1 MTDKKAL
8 FVKGYFRNKLLRKT
22 ITFIMLLLFNFN
34 IFAEV
39 VPDPASIGTRAT
51 KTASGIDQLDIA
63 APNKNGTSYNSLK
76 ELQVSEQGLILN
88 NNKDI
93 VANTKI
99 AGYVARNRNLDNS
112 IAANLIITEVTGKNR
127 TNINGTVEVAGK
139 KADLVMANRNGVYIN
154 GGNFLN
160 TDRVTLT
167 TGSLEMKNG
176 DLVAINVSQG
186 QIGIGEKGLNAL
198 NLTELELLGKTIDV
212 SGVIKASKETRLLVS
227 AGGQTYEYKTKEV
240 KSKGE
245 TYKGIAID
253 GKSVGSMYA
262 GKIDI
267 ISNDK
272 GAGVNTKG
280 NLVSVD
286 DIVITA
292 NGDITTAQVDSG
304 KDLKYKTT
312 QKVKMNGKTTVAKK
326 VKVKARE
333 TEINAKVVTG
343 YLEKALGKKSLDI
356 ESEKTNITA
365 KIEAQGK
372 IKINSNQIQNSGEI
386 FATEKINI
394 AGNKLNNN
402 NGEIRSNQKIEINAK
417 ETSNVKGYILSDGLT
432 KEDVKKE
439 ENKNTK
445 NIAEVKNKEKGISIT
460 GDLDNT
466 EGVIRGREVNLG
478 NVIGNNKGKIDS
490 LGALAFNGK
499 IIVNKGG
506 LITGNIQELNADKL
520 ENDGGKL
527 LSTGKISG
535 RVKEISNKNGEILG
549 TETVKLI
556 GDKLDNFSGLIKSN
570 GKIAL
575 DIKET
580 SNIKGY
586 ILSDGL
592 TKEDIKKEE
601 NKKNESNKNTEND
614 EIKEKGISITGDLD
628 NTEGIIRGREIS
640 LGNVTGNNKGKID
653 SLGALSFNGK
663 IIVNKGGLIK
673 GNIQELNT
681 DKLENDEGKLVS
693 TEKIS
698 GRVKEISNKNGE
710 ILGTEIVK
718 LIGDKL
724 DNFSGLIKSNGKIAL
739 DIKETSNVKGYIL
752 SDGLT
757 KEDVKKEENKKIES
771 NKNTENDETKEKGIS
786 ITGEL
791 DNTEGVIRGRKV
803 SLGNVIGNNK
813 GKIDSLGALSFNGKI
828 IVNKGG
834 LITGNIQKLNIDKL
848 INDGGK
854 LLSTGKISGRVKEIS
869 NKNGEILGTET
880 VKLIGDK
887 LDNFSGLI
895 KSNGKIALDIK
906 ETSNIK
912 GYILSDGLTKEDI
925 KKEENKNQK
934 DIEDDKNKEKGIN
947 ITGDLDNTEGVIRG
961 REVNLGNVIGNN
973 KGKIDS
979 LGALAFNGKI
989 IVNKGGLI
997 TGNIQELNADKLE
1010 NDGGKLLST
1019 GKISGR
1025 VKEIS
1030 NKNGEILGTETVK
1043 LIGDKLDNLSGV
1055 IRSYGKIKLDEKDI
1069 SNVEGYILSDG
1080 ITKEQAQN
1088 WKVEEKF
1095 KEDKNKK
1102 DVNEKR
1108 EQTTGTL
1115 LNIGK
1120 LDNTKG
1126 IIASLSQTTVN
1137 VEKIANNDGKIVSRG
1152 AVELTT
1158 ANEYEYRGLVEGD
1171 YSTTL
1176 NAKKIIINSNI
1187 DRKNTLNLI
1196 SKEKIALGQSIRARI
1211 LSIDTQADL
1220 RNAKDISA
1228 TNLLSITAKNIEN
1241 SGNIYSDGNTYL
1253 EAKNGDLINKDGG
1266 SIKADKQVYIKVENG
1281 RVVNGTAKY
1290 LDGVYRREDGV
1301 LVDNRQIKEEK
1312 PSIIAGKTE
1321 TIINA
1326 KDLINTSQIGKT
1338 GQGIT
1343 YIKLTGNAVNASIG
1357 NNIAKIEG
1365 QKVSVEGDK
1374 GVTNTGAI
1382 ISGTEITRVIA
1393 EKGKILNES
1402 SIVSGSTENIRNI
1415 GKIEGNGIVYLEGKE
1430 IENIAGNIGGAGGTI
1445 LKSTEGNIE
1454 DKTITLV
1461 DNRKGVTETY
1471 TEMREVKPERKWW
1484 RRRKEDEKPEP
1495 KKYVQVQV
1503 YKYWDTVNKTK
1514 TVSGVIG
1521 NGKDTILDSAKDLV
1535 LESSD
1540 IRAKDN
1546 IVLNAKNNLLML
1558 STVDTE
1564 YKFKTETTSKRKW
1577 GRKKTTTKTWI
1588 EDNVYANPVEL
1599 TSGGYILINYRGK
1612 GKPADNK
1619 GVFAQG
1625 VNFNAKK
1632 GIIAQSD
1639 GNIYIQGVKDKLNS
1653 IYDSHT
1659 TKSFIGIKYKR
1670 TSDYISDNREK
1681 YKHSQLYGEAG
1692 VTLDSQGRL
1701 RVEGV
1706 DIQTIGPVYLKGVQ
1720 GVEILS
1726 GNEVSSKYEV
1736 HTSKSLKIGSDK
1748 SGLFKGLK
1756 IEQDK
1761 NTKEMDT
1768 IKSVGSIINSKG
1780 STVTIEGDSVV
1791 SVGSKI
1797 GAADDIKLIGKNGV
1811 IIKDGENFAKI
1822 REQNEKMRAGMFT
1835 SLSLKNLSAGI
1846 GVEGTYNKSNEGKT
1860 IVTPEKNILV
1870 TNKNIY
1876 ITSSEGNVLLQGDFG
1891 AKENIGITAE
1901 KGKIYIKDSKSEIL
1915 TDSKSVNA
1923 RMALA
1928 LGINLGGFK
1937 DTLKSYKNQ
1946 LKAIKEIPNLGRLIS
1961 FTRDMAKGKS
1971 LLESLEGKENTI
1983 NAMNNLFAGPS
1994 SGGVSAGLDLTGSI
2008 NAAKSTG
2015 KYLQNI
2021 TTNIRAGKDITF
2033 KSKEFETEGSFIRAE
2048 NDLSIDASK
2057 ILIQASADKYATN
2070 SKNMGANFGV
2080 TLMGAEGVSG
2090 GLNYGQMN
2098 SKGTLYNNAQ
2108 IQAGNKLIVKADNMT
2123 IRGGRLEGKHTDVDV
2138 KKNLLIESLQDSEE
2152 MKQVGTNVGYS
2163 LKYGKDKDGKP
2174 DNRNNGNLGL
2184 SYGERK
2190 KLWVKEQSGIIG
2202 RESVKVKVGG
2212 KLSLIGSIIAN
2223 VDDKGNDKGNLT
2235 LSYGKLEVKDLD
2247 SYDKQ
2252 INVNGSVELNQR
2264 SKDNNKELVLKENK
2278 EKDKKDNDNS
2288 DNSNNNLKKS
2298 KNSND
2303 NKGEDVE
2310 ERDNKVDETYGIGIE
2325 GSDKRKITRATIG
2338 KGVINGKEE
2347 VEGVNRD
2354 IGKSDEI
2361 TKDINVKK
2369 VEIEYKSER
2378 NSWGD
2383 FGKIMASDAGVIG
2396 NFLDD
2401 FNEKA
2406 LGKSRPDYEIKFRN
2420 KVYES
2425 ILRLERKLQTV
2436 ADFTSLIPTEQY
2448 HGGIFEQLVRRKD
2461 QVKLIGI
2468 KIKMNEDGTPDIK
2481 LARKKKL
2488 SEIEPDDEGKVYI
2501 FGNGIRETE
2510 EGAVRNAILKSM
2522 SPENLERY
2530 KSGKTVEIA
2539 LIYNPTRGLVA
2550 DGLECVAGKLCDGSK
2565 SSLKIT
2571 TNVSKET
2578 ATILATRDRNVTYI
2592 YNMYSQG
2599 NIVGLGAFNWLQD
2612 NGIKLG
2618 YGNKNK
2624 FLVGMFGSPIMR
2636 DLIAGFGEPLN
2647 FTFRGS
2653 AINFPDFIG
2662 NDDKMYGVFGETKLI
2677 NYTDLGKT
2685 NIGKENN
2692 SLIEKIKR
2700 GPIAKALGRKQEM
2713 PGLFVS
2719 RLFIA
2724 DKDDNDFKYSYDI
2737 TVDDIRRIKANYINA
2752 KYQNE
2757 VFEDNDLINT
2767 IRYPHGVYTHIDPEK
2782 AEEKYNLAVMYRKA
2796 SPVEKKVI
2804 EERMKAINKEVHD
2817 YRLRLAIE
2825 GPPILINS
2833 PYLIKTVEDYRKD
2846 ELRKEYGYGNYQD
2859 KGLPKN
2865 GKMNNSPQPYT
2876 RKETPAIADINEYLN
2891 NLRKGVGL

>member
-139 KADLVMANRNGVYIN
+139 KADLVMANRNGVYVN

-280 NLVSVD
+280 DLVSVD

-372 IKINSNQIQNSGEI
+372 IKINANQIQNSGEI

-402 NGEIRSNQKIEINAK
+402 NGEIRSNQKIEINVK

-439 ENKNTK
+439 ENKNTE

-466 EGVIRGREVNLG
+466 EGVIRGREISLG
-478 NVIGNNKGKIDS
+478 NVTGNNKGKIDS
-490 LGALAFNGK
+490 LGALSFNGK

-506 LITGNIQELNADKL
+506 LIKGNIQELNADKL

-527 LSTGKISG
+527 LSTGKIRGRVKEISNKNGEILGVQTVTLVGDKLDNFSGLIKSNGKIALDIKETSNVKGYILSDGLTKEDIKKEENKKIESNKNTENDEIKEKGISITGDLDNTEGVIRGREVNLGNITGNNKGKIDSLGALSFNGKIIVNKGGLIKGNIQELNADKLENDEGKLVSTGKISG

-580 SNIKGY
+580 SN
-586 ILSDGL
+586 
-592 TKEDIKKEE
+592 
-601 NKKNESNKNTEND
+601 
-614 EIKEKGISITGDLD
+614 
-628 NTEGIIRGREIS
+628 
-640 LGNVTGNNKGKID
+640 
-653 SLGALSFNGK
+653 
-663 IIVNKGGLIK
+663 
-673 GNIQELNT
+673 
-681 DKLENDEGKLVS
+681 
-693 TEKIS
+693 
-698 GRVKEISNKNGE
+698 
-710 ILGTEIVK
+710 
-718 LIGDKL
+718 
-724 DNFSGLIKSNGKIAL
+724 
-739 DIKETSNVKGYIL
+739 VKGYIL

-757 KEDVKKEENKKIES
+757 KEDVKKEENKNQKDVEDD
-771 NKNTENDETKEKGIS
+771 KNKEKGIS

-854 LLSTGKISGRVKEIS
+854 LVSTEKISGTVKEIS
-869 NKNGEILGTET
+869 NKNGEILGVQT
-880 VKLIGDK
+880 VTLVGDK
-887 LDNFSGLI
+887 LN
-895 KSNGKIALDIK
+895 
-906 ETSNIK
+906 
-912 GYILSDGLTKEDI
+912 
-925 KKEENKNQK
+925 
-934 DIEDDKNKEKGIN
+934 
-947 ITGDLDNTEGVIRG
+947 
-961 REVNLGNVIGNN
+961 
-973 KGKIDS
+973 
-979 LGALAFNGKI
+979 
-989 IVNKGGLI
+989 
-997 TGNIQELNADKLE
+997 
-1010 NDGGKLLST
+1010 
-1019 GKISGR
+1019 
-1025 VKEIS
+1025 
-1030 NKNGEILGTETVK
+1030 
-1043 LIGDKLDNLSGV
+1043 NLSGV
-1055 IRSYGKIKLDEKDI
+1055 IRSYGKVKLNEKDV

-1080 ITKEQAQN
+1080 ITKEQAKN
-1088 WKVEEKF
+1088 WKVEEKVTEES
-1095 KEDKNKK
+1095 KENKK
-1102 DVNEKR
+1102 DIKEKQEKK

-1115 LNIGK
+1115 LNLGR

-1137 VEKIANNDGKIVSRG
+1137 TEKITNEDGKIVSRG

-1158 ANEYEYRGLVEGD
+1158 PNEYEYRGLVEGD

-1211 LSIDTQADL
+1211 LSIAIQTDL

-1241 SGNIYSDGNTYL
+1241 SGNIYSDGNIYL

-1266 SIKADKQVYIKVENG
+1266 SIKADKQVYIEVKNG

-1301 LVDNRQIKEEK
+1301 LVDNRQISKEK

-1321 TIINA
+1321 TIIKA

-1374 GVTNTGAI
+1374 GVINTGAI

-1484 RRRKEDEKPEP
+1484 RRRKENEKPEP

-1521 NGKDTILDSAKDLV
+1521 NGKDTILDSAKDLI

-1540 IRAKDN
+1540 IRAKDD

-1564 YKFKTETTSKRKW
+1564 YKFRTETTSKRKW

-1670 TSDYISDNREK
+1670 TSDYVSDNSEK
-1681 YKHSQLYGEAG
+1681 YKHSQLYGDAG
-1692 VTLDSQGRL
+1692 VTLDSQGKL
-1701 RVEGV
+1701 RIQGV
-1706 DIQTIGPVYLKGVQ
+1706 DIQTIGPVYLKGVK

-1860 IVTPEKNILV
+1860 IVTPEKNTLV

-1915 TDSKSVNA
+1915 TDSKNINA

-2008 NAAKSTG
+2008 NATKSTG

-2021 TTNIRAGKDITF
+2021 TTNIRAGKDIAF

-2080 TLMGAEGVSG
+2080 TLMGIEGVSG

-2163 LKYGKDKDGKP
+2163 LKYGKDKDGNP

-2202 RESVKVKVGG
+2202 RESIKVKVGG

-2298 KNSND
+2298 KNSDD

-2425 ILRLERKLQTV
+2425 ILNFERKLQT
-2436 ADFTSLIPTEQY
+2436 ASDLTSLLPTEQY

-2488 SEIEPDDEGKVYI
+2488 SEIKPDDEGKVYI

-2565 SSLKIT
+2565 SSLKIN

-2599 NIVGLGAFNWLQD
+2599 NIVGLGAFYWLQD

-2618 YGNKNK
+2618 YKDKNK

-2662 NDDKMYGVFGETKLI
+2662 NDDKWLGIIGETRLVGYK
-2677 NYTDLGKT
+2677 N
-2685 NIGKENN
+2685 
-2692 SLIEKIKR
+2692 IEKVKEKSWKDSVGNLFFVKSFLREQRMAGTPLAILNEEDKNDTDYGHSYEIEKEDIKNIKKNYLKSLKEDTKFND
-2700 GPIAKALGRKQEM
+2700 GIL
-2713 PGLFVS
+2713 
-2719 RLFIA
+2719 
-2724 DKDDNDFKYSYDI
+2724 KDIIGYSHGTYSY
-2737 TVDDIRRIKANYINA
+2737 
-2752 KYQNE
+2752 
-2757 VFEDNDLINT
+2757 
-2767 IRYPHGVYTHIDPEK
+2767 IDPEK
-2782 AEEKYNLAVMYRKA
+2782 GEELNNLINRYKDAG
-2796 SPVEKKVI
+2796 SEGKVI
-2804 EERMKAINKEVHD
+2804 IERKMDKIYKDIHD

-2825 GPPILINS
+2825 GPPILVNS
-2833 PYLIKTVEDYRKD
+2833 PFLIKAVEDYRKE
-2846 ELRKEYGYGNYQD
+2846 ELKKEYGYGNYQD

-2865 GKMNNSPQPYT
+2865 GKMNNSPKPYK
-2876 RKETPAIADINEYLN
+2876 RKETPIITDINEYLN

>member
-139 KADLVMANRNGVYIN
+139 KADLVMANRNGVYVN

-176 DLVAINVSQG
+176 DLVTINVSQG

-280 NLVSVD
+280 DLVSVD

-439 ENKNTK
+439 ENKNQK
-445 NIAEVKNKEKGISIT
+445 DVEDDKNKEKGISIT

-506 LITGNIQELNADKL
+506 LITGNIQELN
-520 ENDGGKL
+520 
-527 LSTGKISG
+527 
-535 RVKEISNKNGEILG
+535 
-549 TETVKLI
+549 
-556 GDKLDNFSGLIKSN
+556 
-570 GKIAL
+570 
-575 DIKET
+575 
-580 SNIKGY
+580 
-586 ILSDGL
+586 
-592 TKEDIKKEE
+592 
-601 NKKNESNKNTEND
+601 
-614 EIKEKGISITGDLD
+614 
-628 NTEGIIRGREIS
+628 
-640 LGNVTGNNKGKID
+640 
-653 SLGALSFNGK
+653 
-663 IIVNKGGLIK
+663 
-673 GNIQELNT
+673 T
-681 DKLENDEGKLVS
+681 DKLE
-693 TEKIS
+693 
-698 GRVKEISNKNGE
+698 
-710 ILGTEIVK
+710 
-718 LIGDKL
+718 
-724 DNFSGLIKSNGKIAL
+724 
-739 DIKETSNVKGYIL
+739 
-752 SDGLT
+752 
-757 KEDVKKEENKKIES
+757 
-771 NKNTENDETKEKGIS
+771 
-786 ITGEL
+786 
-791 DNTEGVIRGRKV
+791 
-803 SLGNVIGNNK
+803 
-813 GKIDSLGALSFNGKI
+813 
-828 IVNKGG
+828 
-834 LITGNIQKLNIDKL
+834 
-848 INDGGK
+848 NDGGK

-979 LGALAFNGKI
+979 LGALSFNGKI

-997 TGNIQELNADKLE
+997 TGNIQKLNIDKLI
-1010 NDGGKLLST
+1010 NDGGKLVST
-1019 GKISGR
+1019 EKISGR

-1043 LIGDKLDNLSGV
+1043 LIGDKLDNFSGLIKSNGKIALDVKETSNIKGYILSDGLTKEDIKKEENKNQKDIEDDKNKEKGINITGDLDNTEGVIRGRKVSLGNVTGNNKGKIDSLGALSFNGKIIVNKGGLITGNIQKLNIDKLINDGGKLVSTEKISGTVKEISNKNGEILGVQTVTLVGDKLNNLSGV
-1055 IRSYGKIKLDEKDI
+1055 IRSYGKVKLNEKDV

-1080 ITKEQAQN
+1080 ITKEQAKN
-1088 WKVEEKF
+1088 WKVEEKVTEES
-1095 KEDKNKK
+1095 KENKK
-1102 DVNEKR
+1102 DIKEKQEKK

-1115 LNIGK
+1115 LNLGR

-1137 VEKIANNDGKIVSRG
+1137 TEKITNEDGKIVSRG

-1158 ANEYEYRGLVEGD
+1158 PNEYEYRGLVEGD

-1211 LSIDTQADL
+1211 LSIAIQTDL

-1241 SGNIYSDGNTYL
+1241 SGNIYSDGNIYL

-1266 SIKADKQVYIKVENG
+1266 SIKADKQVYIEVKNG

-1471 TEMREVKPERKWW
+1471 TEMREVKPEKKWW
-1484 RRRKEDEKPEP
+1484 RRRKENEKPEP

-1514 TVSGVIG
+1514 TVSGIIG
-1521 NGKDTILDSAKDLV
+1521 NGKDTILDSAKDLI

-1540 IRAKDN
+1540 IRAKDD
-1546 IVLNAKNNLLML
+1546 IVLNAKNYLLML

-1564 YKFKTETTSKRKW
+1564 YKFRTETTSKRKW

-1670 TSDYISDNREK
+1670 TSDYVSDNSEK
-1681 YKHSQLYGEAG
+1681 YKHSQLYGDAG
-1692 VTLDSQGRL
+1692 VTLDSQGKL
-1701 RVEGV
+1701 RIQGV
-1706 DIQTIGPVYLKGVQ
+1706 DIQTIGPVYLKGVK

-1876 ITSSEGNVLLQGDFG
+1876 IRSSEGNVLLQGDFG

-1915 TDSKSVNA
+1915 TDSKNINA

-1946 LKAIKEIPNLGRLIS
+1946 LKALKEIPNLGRVIS

-2021 TTNIRAGKDITF
+2021 TTNIRAGKDIAF

-2080 TLMGAEGVSG
+2080 TLMGIEGVSG

-2163 LKYGKDKDGKP
+2163 LKYGKDKDGNP

-2347 VEGVNRD
+2347 VVGVNRD

-2401 FNEKA
+2401 FNEKI
-2406 LGKSRPDYEIKFRN
+2406 LKNPKEDYEIKFRN

-2488 SEIEPDDEGKVYI
+2488 SEIKPDDEGKVYI

-2539 LIYNPTRGLVA
+2539 LIYNPTRGFVA

-2618 YGNKNK
+2618 YKDKNK
-2624 FLVGMFGSPIMR
+2624 FLVGMFGSPIAR
-2636 DLIAGFGEPLN
+2636 NLIVGFEDNLS

-2653 AINFPDFIG
+2653 AINFRDFIG
-2662 NDDKMYGVFGETKLI
+2662 NDDKIFGIFGESTLI
-2677 NYTDLGKT
+2677 NPENINRVKEHLWTDKLGNFFGTKAILRRET
-2685 NIGKENN
+2685 IG
-2692 SLIEKIKR
+2692 
-2700 GPIAKALGRKQEM
+2700 
-2713 PGLFVS
+2713 GLYLPEV
-2719 RLFIA
+2719 LVNKNK
-2724 DKDDNDFKYSYDI
+2724 DKDEYRYSMVVGNKEIEGIQQNYSKILNLNEILSKKGIEMVISDSHGTYTFNSPVIAENINNLLTDYRRAI
-2737 TVDDIRRIKANYINA
+2737 T
-2752 KYQNE
+2752 
-2757 VFEDNDLINT
+2757 
-2767 IRYPHGVYTHIDPEK
+2767 PE
-2782 AEEKYNLAVMYRKA
+2782 EREKYKNEIISLYTKDQQNKVNLAMY
-2796 SPVEKKVI
+2796 
-2804 EERMKAINKEVHD
+2804 
-2817 YRLRLAIE
+2817 
-2825 GPPILINS
+2825 GPPIFTDS
-2833 PYLIKTVEDYRKD
+2833 PFLLKAVEDYKKD

-2859 KGLPKN
+2859 KNLPKN
-2865 GKMNNSPQPYT
+2865 KEININPQPYT
-2876 RKETPAIADINEYLN
+2876 RKEAQPTLGIKEYLKG
-2891 NLRKGVGL
+2891 LREGVGL

>member
-139 KADLVMANRNGVYIN
+139 KADLVMANRNGVYVN

-280 NLVSVD
+280 DLVSVD

-439 ENKNTK
+439 ENKNQK
-445 NIAEVKNKEKGISIT
+445 DVEDDKNKEKGISIT

-506 LITGNIQELNADKL
+506 LITGNIQELNTDKL

-535 RVKEISNKNGEILG
+535 RVKEISNKNGGILG

-592 TKEDIKKEE
+592 TKEDVKKEE
-601 NKKNESNKNTEND
+601 NKNQKDVEDDKN
-614 EIKEKGISITGDLD
+614 KEKGISITGDLD
-628 NTEGIIRGREIS
+628 NTEGVIRGRE
-640 LGNVTGNNKGKID
+640 
-653 SLGALSFNGK
+653 
-663 IIVNKGGLIK
+663 VN
-673 GNIQELNT
+673 
-681 DKLENDEGKLVS
+681 
-693 TEKIS
+693 
-698 GRVKEISNKNGE
+698 
-710 ILGTEIVK
+710 
-718 LIGDKL
+718 
-724 DNFSGLIKSNGKIAL
+724 
-739 DIKETSNVKGYIL
+739 
-752 SDGLT
+752 
-757 KEDVKKEENKKIES
+757 
-771 NKNTENDETKEKGIS
+771 
-786 ITGEL
+786 
-791 DNTEGVIRGRKV
+791 
-803 SLGNVIGNNK
+803 LGNVIGNNK

-854 LLSTGKISGRVKEIS
+854 LVSTEKISGTVKEIS
-869 NKNGEILGTET
+869 NKNGEILGVQT
-880 VKLIGDK
+880 VTLVGDK
-887 LDNFSGLI
+887 LN
-895 KSNGKIALDIK
+895 
-906 ETSNIK
+906 
-912 GYILSDGLTKEDI
+912 
-925 KKEENKNQK
+925 
-934 DIEDDKNKEKGIN
+934 
-947 ITGDLDNTEGVIRG
+947 
-961 REVNLGNVIGNN
+961 
-973 KGKIDS
+973 
-979 LGALAFNGKI
+979 
-989 IVNKGGLI
+989 
-997 TGNIQELNADKLE
+997 
-1010 NDGGKLLST
+1010 
-1019 GKISGR
+1019 
-1025 VKEIS
+1025 
-1030 NKNGEILGTETVK
+1030 
-1043 LIGDKLDNLSGV
+1043 NLSGV
-1055 IRSYGKIKLDEKDI
+1055 IRSYGKVKLNEKDV

-1108 EQTTGTL
+1108 EQTIGTL

-1126 IIASLSQTTVN
+1126 TIASLSQTTVN

-1211 LSIDTQADL
+1211 LSIATQADL
-1220 RNAKDISA
+1220 RNEKDISA

-1266 SIKADKQVYIKVENG
+1266 SIKADKQVYIEVKNG
-1281 RVVNGTAKY
+1281 KVVNGTEKY
-1290 LDGVYRREDGV
+1290 LSGAYRREDGV

-1484 RRRKEDEKPEP
+1484 RRRKENEKPEP

-1514 TVSGVIG
+1514 TVSGIIG
-1521 NGKDTILDSAKDLV
+1521 NGKDTILDSAKDLI

-1540 IRAKDN
+1540 IRAKDD
-1546 IVLNAKNNLLML
+1546 IVLNAKNYLLML

-1564 YKFKTETTSKRKW
+1564 YKFRTETTSKRKW

-1670 TSDYISDNREK
+1670 TSDYVSDNSEK
-1681 YKHSQLYGEAG
+1681 YKHSQLYGDAG
-1692 VTLDSQGRL
+1692 VTLDSQGKL
-1701 RVEGV
+1701 RIQGV
-1706 DIQTIGPVYLKGVQ
+1706 DIQTIGPVYLKGVK

-1876 ITSSEGNVLLQGDFG
+1876 IRSSEGNVLLQGDFG

-1915 TDSKSVNA
+1915 TDSKNINA

-1928 LGINLGGFK
+1928 LGINLSGFK

-1946 LKAIKEIPNLGRLIS
+1946 LKAIKEIPNLGRVIS

-1971 LLESLEGKENTI
+1971 LLESLEGKEKTI

-2021 TTNIRAGKDITF
+2021 TTNIRAGKDIAF

-2070 SKNMGANFGV
+2070 SKNMGANFGF
-2080 TLMGAEGVSG
+2080 TLMGIEGVSG

-2163 LKYGKDKDGKP
+2163 LKYGKDKDGNP

-2298 KNSND
+2298 KNSDD

-2310 ERDNKVDETYGIGIE
+2310 ERDNKVDETYGIGIK

-2347 VEGVNRD
+2347 VVGINRD

-2401 FNEKA
+2401 FNEKI
-2406 LGKSRPDYEIKFRN
+2406 LKNPKEDYEIKFRN

-2488 SEIEPDDEGKVYI
+2488 SEIKPDDEGKVYI

-2539 LIYNPTRGLVA
+2539 LIYNPTRGFVA

-2618 YGNKNK
+2618 YKDKNK
-2624 FLVGMFGSPIMR
+2624 FLVGMFGSPIAR
-2636 DLIAGFGEPLN
+2636 NLIVGFEDNLS

-2653 AINFPDFIG
+2653 AINFRDFIG
-2662 NDDKMYGVFGETKLI
+2662 NDDKIFGIFGESTLI
-2677 NYTDLGKT
+2677 NPENINRVKEHLWTDKLGNFFGTKAILRRET
-2685 NIGKENN
+2685 IG
-2692 SLIEKIKR
+2692 
-2700 GPIAKALGRKQEM
+2700 
-2713 PGLFVS
+2713 GLYLPEV
-2719 RLFIA
+2719 LVNKNK
-2724 DKDDNDFKYSYDI
+2724 DKDEYRYSMVVGNKEIEGIQQNYSKILNLNEILSKKGIEMVISDSHGTYTFNSPVIAENINNLLTDYRRAI
-2737 TVDDIRRIKANYINA
+2737 T
-2752 KYQNE
+2752 
-2757 VFEDNDLINT
+2757 
-2767 IRYPHGVYTHIDPEK
+2767 PE
-2782 AEEKYNLAVMYRKA
+2782 EREKYKNEIISLYTKDQQNKVNLAMY
-2796 SPVEKKVI
+2796 
-2804 EERMKAINKEVHD
+2804 
-2817 YRLRLAIE
+2817 
-2825 GPPILINS
+2825 GPPIFTDS
-2833 PYLIKTVEDYRKD
+2833 PFLLKAVEDYKKD

-2859 KGLPKN
+2859 KNLPKN
-2865 GKMNNSPQPYT
+2865 KEININPQPYT
-2876 RKETPAIADINEYLN
+2876 RKEAQPTLGIEEYLKG
-2891 NLRKGVGL
+2891 LREGVGL

>member
-139 KADLVMANRNGVYIN
+139 KADLVMANRNGVYVN

-280 NLVSVD
+280 DLVSVD

-439 ENKNTK
+439 ENKNQK
-445 NIAEVKNKEKGISIT
+445 DVEDDKNKEKGISIT

-506 LITGNIQELNADKL
+506 LITGNIQELN
-520 ENDGGKL
+520 
-527 LSTGKISG
+527 
-535 RVKEISNKNGEILG
+535 
-549 TETVKLI
+549 
-556 GDKLDNFSGLIKSN
+556 
-570 GKIAL
+570 
-575 DIKET
+575 
-580 SNIKGY
+580 
-586 ILSDGL
+586 
-592 TKEDIKKEE
+592 
-601 NKKNESNKNTEND
+601 
-614 EIKEKGISITGDLD
+614 
-628 NTEGIIRGREIS
+628 
-640 LGNVTGNNKGKID
+640 
-653 SLGALSFNGK
+653 
-663 IIVNKGGLIK
+663 
-673 GNIQELNT
+673 T
-681 DKLENDEGKLVS
+681 DKLE
-693 TEKIS
+693 
-698 GRVKEISNKNGE
+698 
-710 ILGTEIVK
+710 
-718 LIGDKL
+718 
-724 DNFSGLIKSNGKIAL
+724 
-739 DIKETSNVKGYIL
+739 
-752 SDGLT
+752 
-757 KEDVKKEENKKIES
+757 
-771 NKNTENDETKEKGIS
+771 
-786 ITGEL
+786 
-791 DNTEGVIRGRKV
+791 
-803 SLGNVIGNNK
+803 
-813 GKIDSLGALSFNGKI
+813 
-828 IVNKGG
+828 
-834 LITGNIQKLNIDKL
+834 
-848 INDGGK
+848 NDGGK

-979 LGALAFNGKI
+979 LGALSFNGKI

-997 TGNIQELNADKLE
+997 TGNIQKLNIDKLI
-1010 NDGGKLLST
+1010 NDGGKLVST
-1019 GKISGR
+1019 EKISGT

-1030 NKNGEILGTETVK
+1030 NKNGEILGVQTVT
-1043 LIGDKLDNLSGV
+1043 LVGDKLNNLSGV
-1055 IRSYGKIKLDEKDI
+1055 IRSYGKVKLNEKDV

-1108 EQTTGTL
+1108 EQTIGTL

-1126 IIASLSQTTVN
+1126 TIASLSQTTVN

-1211 LSIDTQADL
+1211 LSIATQADL
-1220 RNAKDISA
+1220 RNEKDISA
-1228 TNLLSITAKNIEN
+1228 RNLLSITAENIEN

-1266 SIKADKQVYIKVENG
+1266 SIKADKQVYIEVKNG
-1281 RVVNGTAKY
+1281 KVVNGTEKY
-1290 LDGVYRREDGV
+1290 LSGAYRREDGV

-1461 DNRKGVTETY
+1461 DNRKDGS
-1471 TEMREVKPERKWW
+1471 
-1484 RRRKEDEKPEP
+1484 
-1495 KKYVQVQV
+1495 
-1503 YKYWDTVNKTK
+1503 WDIVNKTK

-1564 YKFKTETTSKRKW
+1564 YKFKTETTSKRRRFG
-1577 GRKKTTTKTWI
+1577 GRKTTTKTWI
-1588 EDNVYANPVEL
+1588 EDNIYANPVEL

-1681 YKHSQLYGEAG
+1681 YKHSQLYGDAG
-1692 VTLDSQGRL
+1692 VTLDSQGKL
-1701 RVEGV
+1701 RIQGV
-1706 DIQTIGPVYLKGVQ
+1706 DIQTIGPVYLKGVK

-1822 REQNEKMRAGMFT
+1822 REQNEKMRAGIFT

-1915 TDSKSVNA
+1915 TDSKNINA

-1946 LKAIKEIPNLGRLIS
+1946 LKALKEIPNLGRLIS

-2021 TTNIRAGKDITF
+2021 TTNIRAGKDIAF

-2057 ILIQASADKYATN
+2057 ILIQASADKYVTN
-2070 SKNMGANFGV
+2070 SKNMGANFGI
-2080 TLMGAEGVSG
+2080 TLMGIEGVSG

-2163 LKYGKDKDGKP
+2163 LKYGKDKDGNP

-2202 RESVKVKVGG
+2202 RESIKVKVGG

-2298 KNSND
+2298 KNSDD

-2401 FNEKA
+2401 FNEKI
-2406 LGKSRPDYEIKFRN
+2406 LKNPKEDYEIKFRN

-2425 ILRLERKLQTV
+2425 ILNFERKLQT
-2436 ADFTSLIPTEQY
+2436 ASDLTSLLPTEQY

-2488 SEIEPDDEGKVYI
+2488 SEIKPDDEGKVYI

-2530 KSGKTVEIA
+2530 KSGKTIEIA

-2550 DGLECVAGKLCDGSK
+2550 DGLESVAGKLFDGSK
-2565 SSLKIT
+2565 SSLKIN

-2599 NIVGLGAFNWLQD
+2599 NIIGHGAFNWLASK
-2612 NGIKLG
+2612 GIKLG
-2618 YGNKNK
+2618 YDKPEK
-2624 FLVGMFGSPIMR
+2624 FLVGMFGSPVKR
-2636 DLIAGFGEPLN
+2636 DVIAGFRGPLN

-2662 NDDKMYGVFGETKLI
+2662 NENKWLGIIGETRLVGYK
-2677 NYTDLGKT
+2677 
-2685 NIGKENN
+2685 NIGKVKEKSWKDSVGNLFFVKSFLREQRMAGTPLAILNEEDKNN
-2692 SLIEKIKR
+2692 TDYGHSYEIL
-2700 GPIAKALGRKQEM
+2700 
-2713 PGLFVS
+2713 
-2719 RLFIA
+2719 
-2724 DKDDNDFKYSYDI
+2724 DNDIRKI
-2737 TVDDIRRIKANYINA
+2737 TKNYINSV
-2752 KYQNE
+2752 KSGETVTERTFE
-2757 VFEDNDLINT
+2757 VLKRVRDI
-2767 IRYPHGVYTHIDPEK
+2767 IGYSHGTYSYIDPEK
-2782 AEEKYNLAVMYRKA
+2782 GEELNNLINRYKDAGSEEKVIIERKMD
-2796 SPVEKKVI
+2796 KIYKDI
-2804 EERMKAINKEVHD
+2804 HD

-2825 GPPILINS
+2825 GPPILEDS
-2833 PYLIKTVEDYRKD
+2833 PYLTKTVENYRK
-2846 ELRKEYGYGNYQD
+2846 EEFRKEYGYGNYQD

-2865 GKMNNSPQPYT
+2865 KEMNNSPKPYK
-2876 RKETPAIADINEYLN
+2876 RKETPIITDINEYLN

>member
-139 KADLVMANRNGVYIN
+139 KADLVMANRNGVYVN

-280 NLVSVD
+280 DLVSVD

-372 IKINSNQIQNSGEI
+372 IKINANQIQNSGEI

-402 NGEIRSNQKIEINAK
+402 NGEIRSNQKIEINVK

-439 ENKNTK
+439 ENKNTE

-466 EGVIRGREVNLG
+466 EGVIRGRE
-478 NVIGNNKGKIDS
+478 
-490 LGALAFNGK
+490 
-499 IIVNKGG
+499 
-506 LITGNIQELNADKL
+506 
-520 ENDGGKL
+520 
-527 LSTGKISG
+527 
-535 RVKEISNKNGEILG
+535 
-549 TETVKLI
+549 
-556 GDKLDNFSGLIKSN
+556 
-570 GKIAL
+570 
-575 DIKET
+575 
-580 SNIKGY
+580 
-586 ILSDGL
+586 
-592 TKEDIKKEE
+592 
-601 NKKNESNKNTEND
+601 
-614 EIKEKGISITGDLD
+614 
-628 NTEGIIRGREIS
+628 IS
-640 LGNVTGNNKGKID
+640 LGNVT
-653 SLGALSFNGK
+653 
-663 IIVNKGGLIK
+663 
-673 GNIQELNT
+673 
-681 DKLENDEGKLVS
+681 
-693 TEKIS
+693 
-698 GRVKEISNKNGE
+698 
-710 ILGTEIVK
+710 
-718 LIGDKL
+718 
-724 DNFSGLIKSNGKIAL
+724 
-739 DIKETSNVKGYIL
+739 
-752 SDGLT
+752 
-757 KEDVKKEENKKIES
+757 
-771 NKNTENDETKEKGIS
+771 
-786 ITGEL
+786 
-791 DNTEGVIRGRKV
+791 
-803 SLGNVIGNNK
+803 GNNK

-854 LLSTGKISGRVKEIS
+854 LVSTEKISGTVKEIS

-887 LDNFSGLI
+887 LNNFSGLI
-895 KSNGKIALDIK
+895 KSNGKIALDVK
-906 ETSNIK
+906 ETSNVK

-934 DIEDDKNKEKGIN
+934 DIEDDKNKEKGIS

-961 REVNLGNVIGNN
+961 REISLGNVTGNN

-979 LGALAFNGKI
+979 LGALSFNGKI

-997 TGNIQELNADKLE
+997 TGNIQKLNIDKLI
-1010 NDGGKLLST
+1010 NDGGKLVST
-1019 GKISGR
+1019 EKISGT

-1030 NKNGEILGTETVK
+1030 NKNGEILGVQTVT
-1043 LIGDKLDNLSGV
+1043 LVGDKLNNLSGV
-1055 IRSYGKIKLDEKDI
+1055 IRSYGKVKLNEKDV

-1080 ITKEQAQN
+1080 ITKEQAKN
-1088 WKVEEKF
+1088 WKVEEKVTEES
-1095 KEDKNKK
+1095 KENKK
-1102 DVNEKR
+1102 DIKEKQEKK

-1115 LNIGK
+1115 LNLGR

-1137 VEKIANNDGKIVSRG
+1137 TEKITNEDGKIVSRG

-1158 ANEYEYRGLVEGD
+1158 PNEYEYRGLVEGD

-1211 LSIDTQADL
+1211 LSIAIQTDL

-1241 SGNIYSDGNTYL
+1241 SGNIYSDGNIYL

-1266 SIKADKQVYIKVENG
+1266 SIKADKQVYIEVKNG

-1301 LVDNRQIKEEK
+1301 LVDNRQISKEK

-1484 RRRKEDEKPEP
+1484 RRRKENEKPEP

-1514 TVSGVIG
+1514 TVSGIIG
-1521 NGKDTILDSAKDLV
+1521 NGKDTILDSAKDLI

-1540 IRAKDN
+1540 IRAKDD
-1546 IVLNAKNNLLML
+1546 IVLNAKNYLLML

-1564 YKFKTETTSKRKW
+1564 YKFRTETTSKRKW

-1670 TSDYISDNREK
+1670 TSDYVSDNSEK

-1706 DIQTIGPVYLKGVQ
+1706 DIQTIGPVYLKGVK

-1846 GVEGTYNKSNEGKT
+1846 GVEGTYNKSNEGKI

-1876 ITSSEGNVLLQGDFG
+1876 IRSSEGNVLLQGDFG

-2021 TTNIRAGKDITF
+2021 TTNIRAGKDIAF

-2057 ILIQASADKYATN
+2057 ILIQASADKYVTN

-2080 TLMGAEGVSG
+2080 TLMGIEGVSG

-2163 LKYGKDKDGKP
+2163 LKYGKDKDGNP

-2223 VDDKGNDKGNLT
+2223 VDDKGKDKGNLT

-2298 KNSND
+2298 KNSDD

-2347 VEGVNRD
+2347 VVGVNRD

-2401 FNEKA
+2401 FNEKI
-2406 LGKSRPDYEIKFRN
+2406 LKNPKEDYEIKFRN

-2425 ILRLERKLQTV
+2425 ILNFERKLQT
-2436 ADFTSLIPTEQY
+2436 ASDLTSLLPTEQY

-2488 SEIEPDDEGKVYI
+2488 SEIKPDDEGKVYI

-2539 LIYNPTRGLVA
+2539 LIYNPTRGFVA

-2618 YGNKNK
+2618 YKDKNK
-2624 FLVGMFGSPIMR
+2624 FLVGMFGSPIAR
-2636 DLIAGFGEPLN
+2636 NLIVGFEDNLS

-2653 AINFPDFIG
+2653 AINFRDFIG
-2662 NDDKMYGVFGETKLI
+2662 NDDKIFGIFGESTLI
-2677 NYTDLGKT
+2677 NPENINRVKEHLWTDKLGNFFGTKAILRRET
-2685 NIGKENN
+2685 IG
-2692 SLIEKIKR
+2692 
-2700 GPIAKALGRKQEM
+2700 
-2713 PGLFVS
+2713 GLYLPEV
-2719 RLFIA
+2719 LVNKNK
-2724 DKDDNDFKYSYDI
+2724 DKDEYRYSMVVGNKEIEGIQQNYSKILNLNEILSKKGIEMVISDSHGTYTFNSPVIAENINNLLTDYRRAI
-2737 TVDDIRRIKANYINA
+2737 T
-2752 KYQNE
+2752 
-2757 VFEDNDLINT
+2757 
-2767 IRYPHGVYTHIDPEK
+2767 PE
-2782 AEEKYNLAVMYRKA
+2782 EREKYKNEIISLYTKDQQNKVNLAMY
-2796 SPVEKKVI
+2796 
-2804 EERMKAINKEVHD
+2804 
-2817 YRLRLAIE
+2817 
-2825 GPPILINS
+2825 GPPIFTDS
-2833 PYLIKTVEDYRKD
+2833 PFLLKAVEDYKKD

-2859 KGLPKN
+2859 KNLPKN
-2865 GKMNNSPQPYT
+2865 KEININPQPYT
-2876 RKETPAIADINEYLN
+2876 RKEAQPTLGIKEYLKG
-2891 NLRKGVGL
+2891 LREGVGL

>member
-22 ITFIMLLLFNFN
+22 ITFIMLLLFSFN

-99 AGYVARNRNLDNS
+99 AGYVARNRNLDDS

-139 KADLVMANRNGVYIN
+139 RADLVMANRNGVYVN

-280 NLVSVD
+280 DLVSVD

-432 KEDVKKE
+432 KEDIKKE
-439 ENKNTK
+439 ENKNQK
-445 NIAEVKNKEKGISIT
+445 DIEDDKNKEKGISIT

-466 EGVIRGREVNLG
+466 EGVIRGREISLG
-478 NVIGNNKGKIDS
+478 NVTGNNKGKIDS
-490 LGALAFNGK
+490 LGALSFNRK

-506 LITGNIQELNADKL
+506 LIKGNIQELNADKL
-520 ENDGGKL
+520 ENDEGKL
-527 LSTGKISG
+527 VSTGKISG

-556 GDKLDNFSGLIKSN
+556 GDKLNNFSGLIKSN

-575 DIKET
+575 D
-580 SNIKGY
+580 
-586 ILSDGL
+586 
-592 TKEDIKKEE
+592 
-601 NKKNESNKNTEND
+601 
-614 EIKEKGISITGDLD
+614 
-628 NTEGIIRGREIS
+628 
-640 LGNVTGNNKGKID
+640 V
-653 SLGALSFNGK
+653 
-663 IIVNKGGLIK
+663 
-673 GNIQELNT
+673 
-681 DKLENDEGKLVS
+681 
-693 TEKIS
+693 
-698 GRVKEISNKNGE
+698 
-710 ILGTEIVK
+710 
-718 LIGDKL
+718 
-724 DNFSGLIKSNGKIAL
+724 
-739 DIKETSNVKGYIL
+739 KETSNVKGYIL

-757 KEDVKKEENKKIES
+757 KEDVKKEENKNQKDVEDD
-771 NKNTENDETKEKGIS
+771 KNKEKGIS

-813 GKIDSLGALSFNGKI
+813 GKIDSLGALSFYGKI

-854 LLSTGKISGRVKEIS
+854 LVSTEKISGTVKEIS
-869 NKNGEILGTET
+869 NKNGEILGVQT
-880 VKLIGDK
+880 VTLVGDK
-887 LDNFSGLI
+887 LN
-895 KSNGKIALDIK
+895 
-906 ETSNIK
+906 
-912 GYILSDGLTKEDI
+912 
-925 KKEENKNQK
+925 
-934 DIEDDKNKEKGIN
+934 
-947 ITGDLDNTEGVIRG
+947 
-961 REVNLGNVIGNN
+961 
-973 KGKIDS
+973 
-979 LGALAFNGKI
+979 
-989 IVNKGGLI
+989 
-997 TGNIQELNADKLE
+997 
-1010 NDGGKLLST
+1010 
-1019 GKISGR
+1019 
-1025 VKEIS
+1025 
-1030 NKNGEILGTETVK
+1030 
-1043 LIGDKLDNLSGV
+1043 NLSGV
-1055 IRSYGKIKLDEKDI
+1055 IRSYGKVKLNEKDV

-1080 ITKEQAQN
+1080 ITKEQAKN
-1088 WKVEEKF
+1088 WKVEEKVTEES
-1095 KEDKNKK
+1095 KENKK
-1102 DVNEKR
+1102 DIKEKQEKK

-1115 LNIGK
+1115 LNLGR

-1137 VEKIANNDGKIVSRG
+1137 TEKITNEDGKIVSRG

-1158 ANEYEYRGLVEGD
+1158 PNEYEYRGLVEGD

-1211 LSIDTQADL
+1211 LSIAIQTDL

-1241 SGNIYSDGNTYL
+1241 SGNIYSDGNIYL

-1266 SIKADKQVYIKVENG
+1266 SIKADKQVYIEVKNG

-1564 YKFKTETTSKRKW
+1564 YKFKTETTSKRRRFG
-1577 GRKKTTTKTWI
+1577 GRKTTTKTWI
-1588 EDNVYANPVEL
+1588 EDNIYANPVEL

-1681 YKHSQLYGEAG
+1681 YKHSQLYGDAG
-1692 VTLDSQGRL
+1692 VTLDSQGKL
-1701 RVEGV
+1701 RIQGV
-1706 DIQTIGPVYLKGVQ
+1706 DIQTIGPVYLKGVK

-1860 IVTPEKNILV
+1860 IVTPEKNTLV

-1915 TDSKSVNA
+1915 TDSKNINA

-1946 LKAIKEIPNLGRLIS
+1946 LKALKEIPNLGRLIS

-2021 TTNIRAGKDITF
+2021 TTNIRAGKDIAF

-2080 TLMGAEGVSG
+2080 TLMGIEGVSG

-2163 LKYGKDKDGKP
+2163 LKYGKDKDGNP

-2347 VEGVNRD
+2347 VVGVNRD

-2436 ADFTSLIPTEQY
+2436 ADFASLIPTEQY

-2565 SSLKIT
+2565 SSLKIN

-2612 NGIKLG
+2612 NGIKLS
-2618 YGNKNK
+2618 YKDKNK

-2653 AINFPDFIG
+2653 AINFLDFIG
-2662 NDDKMYGVFGETKLI
+2662 NDDKWFGIFGESTLI
-2677 NYTDLGKT
+2677 NPENINRAEKGLWTDKMGNFFGTKAIFRRQT
-2685 NIGKENN
+2685 IG
-2692 SLIEKIKR
+2692 
-2700 GPIAKALGRKQEM
+2700 
-2713 PGLFVS
+2713 GLYLPEV
-2719 RLFIA
+2719 LVNKNK
-2724 DKDDNDFKYSYDI
+2724 DKDEYRYSIVVGNKEIRTIQENYSKILNDGEMLSKKGIEMVISDSHGTYTFNSPVI
-2737 TVDDIRRIKANYINA
+2737 AENIN
-2752 KYQNE
+2752 
-2757 VFEDNDLINT
+2757 
-2767 IRYPHGVYTHIDPEK
+2767 
-2782 AEEKYNLAVMYRKA
+2782 NLLADYRKA
-2796 SPVEKKVI
+2796 ATPKEREKYKNEIISLYTKDQQNKV
-2804 EERMKAINKEVHD
+2804 N
-2817 YRLRLAIE
+2817 LAMY
-2825 GPPILINS
+2825 GPPIFTDS
-2833 PYLIKTVEDYRKD
+2833 PFLLKAVEDYKKD

-2859 KGLPKN
+2859 KNLPKN
-2865 GKMNNSPQPYT
+2865 KEINISPQPYT
-2876 RKETPAIADINEYLN
+2876 KKEAQPTLGIEEYLKG
-2891 NLRKGVGL
+2891 LRKGVGL

>member
-1 MTDKKAL
+1 MTDKKVL

-22 ITFIMLLLFNFN
+22 ITFIMLLLFSFN

-139 KADLVMANRNGVYIN
+139 RADLVMANRNGVYVN

-280 NLVSVD
+280 DLVSVD

-372 IKINSNQIQNSGEI
+372 IKINANQIQNSGEI

-402 NGEIRSNQKIEINAK
+402 NGEIRSNQKIEINVK

-439 ENKNTK
+439 ENKNTE
-445 NIAEVKNKEKGISIT
+445 NIAEVKNKEKGINIT

-478 NVIGNNKGKIDS
+478 NV
-490 LGALAFNGK
+490 
-499 IIVNKGG
+499 
-506 LITGNIQELNADKL
+506 T
-520 ENDGGKL
+520 
-527 LSTGKISG
+527 
-535 RVKEISNKNGEILG
+535 
-549 TETVKLI
+549 
-556 GDKLDNFSGLIKSN
+556 
-570 GKIAL
+570 
-575 DIKET
+575 
-580 SNIKGY
+580 
-586 ILSDGL
+586 
-592 TKEDIKKEE
+592 
-601 NKKNESNKNTEND
+601 
-614 EIKEKGISITGDLD
+614 
-628 NTEGIIRGREIS
+628 
-640 LGNVTGNNKGKID
+640 
-653 SLGALSFNGK
+653 
-663 IIVNKGGLIK
+663 
-673 GNIQELNT
+673 
-681 DKLENDEGKLVS
+681 
-693 TEKIS
+693 
-698 GRVKEISNKNGE
+698 
-710 ILGTEIVK
+710 
-718 LIGDKL
+718 
-724 DNFSGLIKSNGKIAL
+724 
-739 DIKETSNVKGYIL
+739 
-752 SDGLT
+752 
-757 KEDVKKEENKKIES
+757 
-771 NKNTENDETKEKGIS
+771 
-786 ITGEL
+786 
-791 DNTEGVIRGRKV
+791 
-803 SLGNVIGNNK
+803 GNNK

-854 LLSTGKISGRVKEIS
+854 LVSTEKISGRVKEIS

-895 KSNGKIALDIK
+895 KSNGKIALDVK

-961 REVNLGNVIGNN
+961 RKVSLGNVTGNN

-979 LGALAFNGKI
+979 LGALSFNGKI

-997 TGNIQELNADKLE
+997 TGNIQKLNIDKLI
-1010 NDGGKLLST
+1010 NDGGKLVST
-1019 GKISGR
+1019 EKISGT

-1030 NKNGEILGTETVK
+1030 NKNGEILGVQTVT
-1043 LIGDKLDNLSGV
+1043 LVGDKLNNLSGV
-1055 IRSYGKIKLDEKDI
+1055 IRSYGKVKLNEKDV

-1080 ITKEQAQN
+1080 ITKEQAKN
-1088 WKVEEKF
+1088 WKVEEKVTEES
-1095 KEDKNKK
+1095 KENKK
-1102 DVNEKR
+1102 DIKEKQEKK
-1108 EQTTGTL
+1108 EQITGTL
-1115 LNIGK
+1115 LNLGR

-1137 VEKIANNDGKIVSRG
+1137 TEKITNEDGKIVSRG

-1158 ANEYEYRGLVEGD
+1158 PNEYEYRGLVEGD

-1211 LSIDTQADL
+1211 LSIAIQTDL

-1241 SGNIYSDGNTYL
+1241 SGNIYSDGNIYL

-1266 SIKADKQVYIKVENG
+1266 SIKADKQVYIEVKNG

-1484 RRRKEDEKPEP
+1484 RRRKENEKPEP

-1514 TVSGVIG
+1514 TVSGIIG
-1521 NGKDTILDSAKDLV
+1521 NGKDTILDSAKDLI

-1540 IRAKDN
+1540 IRAKDD
-1546 IVLNAKNNLLML
+1546 IVLNAKNYLLML

-1564 YKFKTETTSKRKW
+1564 YKFRTETTSKRKW

-1670 TSDYISDNREK
+1670 TSDYVSDNSEK

-1706 DIQTIGPVYLKGVQ
+1706 DIQTIGPVYLKGVK

-1876 ITSSEGNVLLQGDFG
+1876 IRSSEGNILLQGDFG

-1915 TDSKSVNA
+1915 TDSKNINA

-1946 LKAIKEIPNLGRLIS
+1946 LKALKEIPNLGRLIS

-2008 NAAKSTG
+2008 NATKSTG

-2021 TTNIRAGKDITF
+2021 TTTIRAGKDIAF

-2202 RESVKVKVGG
+2202 RESIKVKVGG

-2223 VDDKGNDKGNLT
+2223 VDEKGKDKGNLT

-2303 NKGEDVE
+2303 NKVEDVE

-2425 ILRLERKLQTV
+2425 ILRLEKKLQTV

-2488 SEIEPDDEGKVYI
+2488 SEIKPDDEGKVYV

-2550 DGLECVAGKLCDGSK
+2550 DGLECVAGKLCDGSN

-2624 FLVGMFGSPIMR
+2624 FLVGMFGSPIAKN
-2636 DLIAGFGEPLN
+2636 LIAGFGEPLN

-2653 AINFPDFIG
+2653 AINFRDFIG
-2662 NDDKMYGVFGETKLI
+2662 NDDKIFGIFGESTLI
-2677 NYTDLGKT
+2677 NPENINRVKEHLWTDKLG
-2685 NIGKENN
+2685 NFFG
-2692 SLIEKIKR
+2692 
-2700 GPIAKALGRKQEM
+2700 AKAIFRRQTMAGLYLPEVLVNKNKDKNEYRYSIVVGDKEIRTIQENYSKILNDGEILSKKGIEM
-2713 PGLFVS
+2713 VISDSHGTYTFNSPV
-2719 RLFIA
+2719 IA
-2724 DKDDNDFKYSYDI
+2724 ENINNLLTDYRRAI
-2737 TVDDIRRIKANYINA
+2737 T
-2752 KYQNE
+2752 
-2757 VFEDNDLINT
+2757 
-2767 IRYPHGVYTHIDPEK
+2767 PE
-2782 AEEKYNLAVMYRKA
+2782 EREKYKNEIISLYTKDQQNKVNLAMY
-2796 SPVEKKVI
+2796 
-2804 EERMKAINKEVHD
+2804 
-2817 YRLRLAIE
+2817 
-2825 GPPILINS
+2825 GPPIFTDS
-2833 PYLIKTVEDYRKD
+2833 PFLLKAVEDYKKD

-2859 KGLPKN
+2859 KNLPKN
-2865 GKMNNSPQPYT
+2865 KEININPQPYT
-2876 RKETPAIADINEYLN
+2876 RKEAQPTLGIEEYLKG
-2891 NLRKGVGL
+2891 LRKGVGL

>member
-1 MTDKKAL
+1 MTDKKVL

-22 ITFIMLLLFNFN
+22 ITFIMLLLFSFN

-139 KADLVMANRNGVYIN
+139 RADLVMANRNGVYVN

-280 NLVSVD
+280 DLVSVD

-372 IKINSNQIQNSGEI
+372 IKINANQIQNSGEI

-439 ENKNTK
+439 ENKNTE
-445 NIAEVKNKEKGISIT
+445 NIAEVKNKEKGINIT

-466 EGVIRGREVNLG
+466 EGVIRGRKVSLG
-478 NVIGNNKGKIDS
+478 NVTGNNKGKIDS
-490 LGALAFNGK
+490 LGALSFNGK

-527 LSTGKISG
+527 LSTGKIRG

-575 DIKET
+575 DVKET
-580 SNIKGY
+580 SNVKGY

-601 NKKNESNKNTEND
+601 NKNQKDIEDDKN
-614 EIKEKGISITGDLD
+614 KEKGISITGDLD
-628 NTEGIIRGREIS
+628 NTEGVIRGREIS

-673 GNIQELNT
+673 GNIQELNA

-693 TEKIS
+693 T
-698 GRVKEISNKNGE
+698 
-710 ILGTEIVK
+710 
-718 LIGDKL
+718 
-724 DNFSGLIKSNGKIAL
+724 GKI
-739 DIKETSNVKGYIL
+739 
-752 SDGLT
+752 
-757 KEDVKKEENKKIES
+757 
-771 NKNTENDETKEKGIS
+771 
-786 ITGEL
+786 
-791 DNTEGVIRGRKV
+791 R
-803 SLGNVIGNNK
+803 
-813 GKIDSLGALSFNGKI
+813 
-828 IVNKGG
+828 
-834 LITGNIQKLNIDKL
+834 
-848 INDGGK
+848 
-854 LLSTGKISGRVKEIS
+854 GRVKEIS

-887 LDNFSGLI
+887 LNNFSGLI
-895 KSNGKIALDIK
+895 KSNGKIALDVK
-906 ETSNIK
+906 ETSNVK

-961 REVNLGNVIGNN
+961 RKVSLGNVTGNN

-979 LGALAFNGKI
+979 LGALSFNGKI

-997 TGNIQELNADKLE
+997 TGNIQKLNIDKLI
-1010 NDGGKLLST
+1010 NDGGKLVST
-1019 GKISGR
+1019 EKISGT

-1030 NKNGEILGTETVK
+1030 NKNGEILGVQTVT
-1043 LIGDKLDNLSGV
+1043 LVGDKLNNLSGV
-1055 IRSYGKIKLDEKDI
+1055 IRSYGKVKLNEKDV

-1080 ITKEQAQN
+1080 ITKEQAKN
-1088 WKVEEKF
+1088 WKVEEKVTEES
-1095 KEDKNKK
+1095 KENKK
-1102 DVNEKR
+1102 DIKEKQEKK

-1115 LNIGK
+1115 LNLGR

-1137 VEKIANNDGKIVSRG
+1137 TEKITNEDGKIVSRG

-1158 ANEYEYRGLVEGD
+1158 PNEYEYRGLVEGD

-1211 LSIDTQADL
+1211 LSIAIQTDL

-1241 SGNIYSDGNTYL
+1241 SGNIYSDGNIYL

-1266 SIKADKQVYIKVENG
+1266 SIKADKQVYIEVKNG

-1290 LDGVYRREDGV
+1290 LSGAYRREDGV

-1312 PSIIAGKTE
+1312 TSIIAGKTE

-1402 SIVSGSTENIRNI
+1402 SIASGSTENIRNI

-1484 RRRKEDEKPEP
+1484 RRRKENEKPEP

-1514 TVSGVIG
+1514 TVSGIIG
-1521 NGKDTILDSAKDLV
+1521 NGKDTILDSAKDLI

-1540 IRAKDN
+1540 IRAKDD
-1546 IVLNAKNNLLML
+1546 IVLNAKNYLLML

-1564 YKFKTETTSKRKW
+1564 YKFRTETTSKRKW

-1670 TSDYISDNREK
+1670 TSDYVSDNSEK
-1681 YKHSQLYGEAG
+1681 YKHSQLYGDAG
-1692 VTLDSQGRL
+1692 VTLDSQGKL
-1701 RVEGV
+1701 RIQGV
-1706 DIQTIGPVYLKGVQ
+1706 DIQTIGPVYLKGVK

-1876 ITSSEGNVLLQGDFG
+1876 IRSSEGNVLLQGDFG

-1915 TDSKSVNA
+1915 TDSKNINA

-1946 LKAIKEIPNLGRLIS
+1946 LKALKEIPNLGRLIS

-2008 NAAKSTG
+2008 NATKSTG

-2021 TTNIRAGKDITF
+2021 TTNIRAGKDIAF

-2057 ILIQASADKYATN
+2057 ILIQASADKYVTN

-2080 TLMGAEGVSG
+2080 TLMGIEGVSG

-2163 LKYGKDKDGKP
+2163 LKYGKDKDGNP

-2252 INVNGSVELNQR
+2252 INVNGKVELNQR

-2401 FNEKA
+2401 FNEKI
-2406 LGKSRPDYEIKFRN
+2406 LKNPKEDYEIKFRN

-2488 SEIEPDDEGKVYI
+2488 SEIKPDDEGKVYI

-2539 LIYNPTRGLVA
+2539 LIYNPTRGFVA

-2618 YGNKNK
+2618 YKDKNK
-2624 FLVGMFGSPIMR
+2624 FLVGMFGSPIAR
-2636 DLIAGFGEPLN
+2636 NLIVGFEDNLS

-2653 AINFPDFIG
+2653 AINFRDFIG
-2662 NDDKMYGVFGETKLI
+2662 NDDKIFGIFGESTLI
-2677 NYTDLGKT
+2677 NPENINRVKEHLWTDKLGNFFGTKAILRRET
-2685 NIGKENN
+2685 IG
-2692 SLIEKIKR
+2692 
-2700 GPIAKALGRKQEM
+2700 
-2713 PGLFVS
+2713 GLYLPEV
-2719 RLFIA
+2719 LVNKNK
-2724 DKDDNDFKYSYDI
+2724 DKDEYRYSMVVGNKEIEGIQQNYSKILNLNEILSKKGIEMVISDSHGTYTFNSPVIAENINNLLTDYRRAI
-2737 TVDDIRRIKANYINA
+2737 T
-2752 KYQNE
+2752 
-2757 VFEDNDLINT
+2757 
-2767 IRYPHGVYTHIDPEK
+2767 PE
-2782 AEEKYNLAVMYRKA
+2782 EREKYKNEIISLYTKDQQNKVNLAMY
-2796 SPVEKKVI
+2796 
-2804 EERMKAINKEVHD
+2804 
-2817 YRLRLAIE
+2817 
-2825 GPPILINS
+2825 GPPIFTDS
-2833 PYLIKTVEDYRKD
+2833 PFLLKAVEDYKKD

-2859 KGLPKN
+2859 KNLPKN
-2865 GKMNNSPQPYT
+2865 KEININPQPYT
-2876 RKETPAIADINEYLN
+2876 RKEAQPTLGIKEYLKG
-2891 NLRKGVGL
+2891 LREGVGL

>member
-22 ITFIMLLLFNFN
+22 ITFIMLLLFSFN

-99 AGYVARNRNLDNS
+99 AGYVARNRNLDDS

-139 KADLVMANRNGVYIN
+139 RADLVMANRNGVYVN

-280 NLVSVD
+280 DLVSVD

-432 KEDVKKE
+432 KEDIKKE
-439 ENKNTK
+439 ENKNQK
-445 NIAEVKNKEKGISIT
+445 DIEDDKNKEKGISIT

-478 NVIGNNKGKIDS
+478 NV
-490 LGALAFNGK
+490 
-499 IIVNKGG
+499 
-506 LITGNIQELNADKL
+506 T
-520 ENDGGKL
+520 
-527 LSTGKISG
+527 
-535 RVKEISNKNGEILG
+535 
-549 TETVKLI
+549 
-556 GDKLDNFSGLIKSN
+556 
-570 GKIAL
+570 
-575 DIKET
+575 
-580 SNIKGY
+580 
-586 ILSDGL
+586 
-592 TKEDIKKEE
+592 
-601 NKKNESNKNTEND
+601 
-614 EIKEKGISITGDLD
+614 
-628 NTEGIIRGREIS
+628 
-640 LGNVTGNNKGKID
+640 
-653 SLGALSFNGK
+653 
-663 IIVNKGGLIK
+663 
-673 GNIQELNT
+673 
-681 DKLENDEGKLVS
+681 
-693 TEKIS
+693 
-698 GRVKEISNKNGE
+698 
-710 ILGTEIVK
+710 
-718 LIGDKL
+718 
-724 DNFSGLIKSNGKIAL
+724 
-739 DIKETSNVKGYIL
+739 
-752 SDGLT
+752 
-757 KEDVKKEENKKIES
+757 
-771 NKNTENDETKEKGIS
+771 
-786 ITGEL
+786 
-791 DNTEGVIRGRKV
+791 
-803 SLGNVIGNNK
+803 GNNK

-854 LLSTGKISGRVKEIS
+854 LVSTEKISGTAKEIS
-869 NKNGEILGTET
+869 NKSGEITGTQT
-880 VKLIGDK
+880 VKLVGDK
-887 LDNFSGLI
+887 LNNLSGLI
-895 KSNGKIALDIK
+895 KSNGKIVLGMK
-906 ETSNIK
+906 ETSNVK
-912 GYILSDGLTKEDI
+912 GYILSDGLTKEDV

-934 DIEDDKNKEKGIN
+934 NTEEDKNKEKGIN

-961 REVNLGNVIGNN
+961 REVSLGNLTGNN

-979 LGALAFNGKI
+979 IGALTFNGKI

-997 TGNIQELNADKLE
+997 SGNIQELNVDRLI
-1010 NDGGKLLST
+1010 NDEGKLLST
-1019 GKISGR
+1019 EKINGTA
-1025 VKEIS
+1025 KEIS
-1030 NKNGEILGTETVK
+1030 NINGEILGIKTVT
-1043 LIGDKLDNLSGV
+1043 LVGDKLNNLSGV
-1055 IRSYGKIKLDEKDI
+1055 IRSYGKVKLNEKDV

-1080 ITKEQAQN
+1080 ITKEQAKN
-1088 WKVEEKF
+1088 WKVEEKVTEES
-1095 KEDKNKK
+1095 KENKK
-1102 DVNEKR
+1102 DIKEKQEKK

-1115 LNIGK
+1115 LNLGR

-1137 VEKIANNDGKIVSRG
+1137 TEKITNEDGKIVSRG

-1158 ANEYEYRGLVEGD
+1158 PNEYEYRGLVEGD

-1211 LSIDTQADL
+1211 LSITTQVDF
-1220 RNAKDISA
+1220 NNTKDISA

-1266 SIKADKQVYIKVENG
+1266 SIKADKQVYIEVKNG
-1281 RVVNGTAKY
+1281 KVVNGTEKY

-1484 RRRKEDEKPEP
+1484 RRRKENEKPEP

-1514 TVSGVIG
+1514 TVSGIIG
-1521 NGKDTILDSAKDLV
+1521 NGKDTILDSAKDLI

-1540 IRAKDN
+1540 IRAKDD

-1564 YKFKTETTSKRKW
+1564 YKFRTETTSKRKW

-1670 TSDYISDNREK
+1670 TSDYVSDNSEK
-1681 YKHSQLYGEAG
+1681 YKHSQLYGDAG
-1692 VTLDSQGRL
+1692 VTLDSQGKL
-1701 RVEGV
+1701 RIQGV
-1706 DIQTIGPVYLKGVQ
+1706 DIQTIGPVYLKGVK

-1761 NTKEMDT
+1761 NTKEVDT

-1876 ITSSEGNVLLQGDFG
+1876 IRSSEGNVLLQGDFG

-1915 TDSKSVNA
+1915 TDSKNINA

-1946 LKAIKEIPNLGRLIS
+1946 LKALKEIPNLGRLIS

-2008 NAAKSTG
+2008 NATKSTG

-2021 TTNIRAGKDITF
+2021 TTTIRAGKDIAF

-2080 TLMGAEGVSG
+2080 TLMGIEGVSG

-2163 LKYGKDKDGKP
+2163 LKYGKDKDGNP
-2174 DNRNNGNLGL
+2174 DNRNNGTLGL

-2354 IGKSDEI
+2354 VSKSDEI

-2420 KVYES
+2420 KIYES

-2488 SEIEPDDEGKVYI
+2488 SEIKPDDEGKVYV

-2539 LIYNPTRGLVA
+2539 LIYNPTRGFVA

-2618 YGNKNK
+2618 YKDKNK

-2719 RLFIA
+2719 RLFPK

-2737 TVDDIRRIKANYINA
+2737 TPVDIDRIKDNYIKA
-2752 KYQNE
+2752 KDEKNPLTPSDI
-2757 VFEDNDLINT
+2757 VNT

-2825 GPPILINS
+2825 GPPILIDS
-2833 PYLIKTVEDYRKD
+2833 PYLTKAVEDYRKD

-2865 GKMNNSPQPYT
+2865 VKMNNSPQPYT

>member
-139 KADLVMANRNGVYIN
+139 RADLVMANRNGVYVN

-280 NLVSVD
+280 DLVSVD

-372 IKINSNQIQNSGEI
+372 IKINANQIQNSGEI

-439 ENKNTK
+439 ENKNTE
-445 NIAEVKNKEKGISIT
+445 NIAEVKNKEKGINIT

-478 NVIGNNKGKIDS
+478 NVTGNNKGNIDS
-490 LGALAFNGK
+490 LGALSFNGK

-527 LSTGKISG
+527 LSTGKIRG

-575 DIKET
+575 DVKET
-580 SNIKGY
+580 SNVKGY

-592 TKEDIKKEE
+592 IKEDIKKEE
-601 NKKNESNKNTEND
+601 NKNQKDIEDDKN
-614 EIKEKGISITGDLD
+614 KEKGISITGDLD
-628 NTEGIIRGREIS
+628 NTEGVIRGREIS

-681 DKLENDEGKLVS
+681 DKLENDGGKLVS

-710 ILGTEIVK
+710 ILGTETVK

-739 DIKETSNVKGYIL
+739 DVKETSNVKGYIL

-757 KEDVKKEENKKIES
+757 KEDIKKEENKNQKDIEDD
-771 NKNTENDETKEKGIS
+771 KNKEKGIS
-786 ITGEL
+786 ITGDL

-803 SLGNVIGNNK
+803 SLGNVTGNNK

-854 LLSTGKISGRVKEIS
+854 LVSTEKISGTVKEIS
-869 NKNGEILGTET
+869 NKNGEILGVQT
-880 VKLIGDK
+880 VTLVGDK
-887 LDNFSGLI
+887 LN
-895 KSNGKIALDIK
+895 
-906 ETSNIK
+906 
-912 GYILSDGLTKEDI
+912 
-925 KKEENKNQK
+925 
-934 DIEDDKNKEKGIN
+934 
-947 ITGDLDNTEGVIRG
+947 
-961 REVNLGNVIGNN
+961 
-973 KGKIDS
+973 
-979 LGALAFNGKI
+979 
-989 IVNKGGLI
+989 
-997 TGNIQELNADKLE
+997 
-1010 NDGGKLLST
+1010 
-1019 GKISGR
+1019 
-1025 VKEIS
+1025 
-1030 NKNGEILGTETVK
+1030 
-1043 LIGDKLDNLSGV
+1043 NLSGV
-1055 IRSYGKIKLDEKDI
+1055 IRSYGKVKLNEKDV

-1108 EQTTGTL
+1108 EQTIGTL

-1126 IIASLSQTTVN
+1126 TIASLSQTTVN

-1211 LSIDTQADL
+1211 LSIATQADL
-1220 RNAKDISA
+1220 RNEKDISA

-1266 SIKADKQVYIKVENG
+1266 SIKADKQVYIEVKNG
-1281 RVVNGTAKY
+1281 KVVNGTEKY
-1290 LDGVYRREDGV
+1290 LSGAYRREDGV

-1484 RRRKEDEKPEP
+1484 RRRKENEKPEP

-1514 TVSGVIG
+1514 TVSGIIG
-1521 NGKDTILDSAKDLV
+1521 NGKDTILDSAKDLI

-1540 IRAKDN
+1540 IRAKDD
-1546 IVLNAKNNLLML
+1546 IVLNAKNYLLML

-1564 YKFKTETTSKRKW
+1564 YKFRTETTSKRKW

-1670 TSDYISDNREK
+1670 TSDYVSDNSEK
-1681 YKHSQLYGEAG
+1681 YKHSQLYGDAG
-1692 VTLDSQGRL
+1692 VTLDSQGKL
-1701 RVEGV
+1701 RIQGV
-1706 DIQTIGPVYLKGVQ
+1706 DIQTIGPVYLKGVK

-1876 ITSSEGNVLLQGDFG
+1876 IRSSEGNVLLQGDFG

-1915 TDSKSVNA
+1915 TDSKNINA

-1928 LGINLGGFK
+1928 LGINLSGFK

-1946 LKAIKEIPNLGRLIS
+1946 LKAIKEIPNLGRVIS

-1971 LLESLEGKENTI
+1971 LLESLEGKEKTI

-2021 TTNIRAGKDITF
+2021 TTNIRAGKDIAF

-2070 SKNMGANFGV
+2070 SKNMGANFGF
-2080 TLMGAEGVSG
+2080 TLMGIEGVSG

-2163 LKYGKDKDGKP
+2163 LKYGKDKDGNP

-2298 KNSND
+2298 KNSDD

-2347 VEGVNRD
+2347 VVGVNRD

-2425 ILRLERKLQTV
+2425 ISKVESKLAPINDIV
-2436 ADFTSLIPTEQY
+2436 SIFPTGEY
-2448 HGGIFEQLVRRKD
+2448 DGGILEQIVKLVRKDKTPIIEIAIRK
-2461 QVKLIGI
+2461 
-2468 KIKMNEDGTPDIK
+2468 NEDGTPSINLEEK
-2481 LARKKKL
+2481 RKL
-2488 SEIEPDDEGKVYI
+2488 SEVGVDENGKKQKTVQV
-2501 FGNGIRETE
+2501 FVNGIRERRTD
-2510 EGAVRNAILKSM
+2510 AVRNAILKSM
-2522 SPENLERY
+2522 SPENLEKYNR
-2530 KSGKTVEIA
+2530 GETVKIA
-2539 LIYNPTRGLVA
+2539 LIYNQTRGLVA
-2550 DGLECVAGKLCDGSK
+2550 DGLECVVGKVFDGSW
-2565 SSLKIT
+2565 SSFYIAT
-2571 TNVSKET
+2571 GVSRG
-2578 ATILATRDRNVTYI
+2578 ATIAFASGDKSVNYDTGT
-2592 YNMYSQG
+2592 YSQG
-2599 NIVGLGAFNWLQD
+2599 NIVTVGGLNKLK
-2612 NGIKLG
+2612 NNNIKLG
-2618 YGNKNK
+2618 NEETS
-2624 FLVGMFGSPIMR
+2624 FLLRMYGSPTKKSTMVS
-2636 DLIAGFGEPLN
+2636 FEEPLGIKVI
-2647 FTFRGS
+2647 GS
-2653 AINFPDFIG
+2653 AANMTDFVAHSKKSLGI
-2662 NDDKMYGVFGETKLI
+2662 FGETKLVNLANVEKVKNNKIQNLLSYVPLLKVFTKETGAGLSLPQLNDEKKEKDDYKYSIVVTREQKNQIISNYGLDKRIPEVEI
-2677 NYTDLGKT
+2677 NKIINRIVNNSHGTYTYESAAIAES
-2685 NIGKENN
+2685 IGKKLEEYKVA
-2692 SLIEKIKR
+2692 SPARKGELEKEIKY
-2700 GPIAKALGRKQEM
+2700 L
-2713 PGLFVS
+2713 
-2719 RLFIA
+2719 
-2724 DKDDNDFKYSYDI
+2724 
-2737 TVDDIRRIKANYINA
+2737 
-2752 KYQNE
+2752 
-2757 VFEDNDLINT
+2757 
-2767 IRYPHGVYTHIDPEK
+2767 YTQDQLNKI
-2782 AEEKYNLAVMYRKA
+2782 NLAMY
-2796 SPVEKKVI
+2796 
-2804 EERMKAINKEVHD
+2804 
-2817 YRLRLAIE
+2817 
-2825 GPPILINS
+2825 GPPIYSNS
-2833 PYLIKTVEDYRKD
+2833 EFLLDAVGKYNEE
-2846 ELRKEYGYGNYQD
+2846 ELKNRYSYGNYQD

-2865 GKMNNSPQPYT
+2865 KEMNNSPQPYI
-2876 RKETPAIADINEYLN
+2876 RKNSTTVLDINEYLR
-2891 NLRKGVGL
+2891 NLRKGVDK

>member
-1 MTDKKAL
+1 MTDKKVL

-22 ITFIMLLLFNFN
+22 ITFIMLLLFSFN

-139 KADLVMANRNGVYIN
+139 RADLVMANRNGVYVN

-280 NLVSVD
+280 DLVSVD

-372 IKINSNQIQNSGEI
+372 IKINANQIQNSGEI

-402 NGEIRSNQKIEINAK
+402 NGEIRSNQKIEINVK

-439 ENKNTK
+439 ENKNTE
-445 NIAEVKNKEKGISIT
+445 NIAEVKNKEKGINIT

-478 NVIGNNKGKIDS
+478 NV
-490 LGALAFNGK
+490 
-499 IIVNKGG
+499 
-506 LITGNIQELNADKL
+506 T
-520 ENDGGKL
+520 
-527 LSTGKISG
+527 
-535 RVKEISNKNGEILG
+535 
-549 TETVKLI
+549 
-556 GDKLDNFSGLIKSN
+556 
-570 GKIAL
+570 
-575 DIKET
+575 
-580 SNIKGY
+580 
-586 ILSDGL
+586 
-592 TKEDIKKEE
+592 
-601 NKKNESNKNTEND
+601 
-614 EIKEKGISITGDLD
+614 
-628 NTEGIIRGREIS
+628 
-640 LGNVTGNNKGKID
+640 
-653 SLGALSFNGK
+653 
-663 IIVNKGGLIK
+663 
-673 GNIQELNT
+673 
-681 DKLENDEGKLVS
+681 
-693 TEKIS
+693 
-698 GRVKEISNKNGE
+698 
-710 ILGTEIVK
+710 
-718 LIGDKL
+718 
-724 DNFSGLIKSNGKIAL
+724 
-739 DIKETSNVKGYIL
+739 
-752 SDGLT
+752 
-757 KEDVKKEENKKIES
+757 
-771 NKNTENDETKEKGIS
+771 
-786 ITGEL
+786 
-791 DNTEGVIRGRKV
+791 
-803 SLGNVIGNNK
+803 GNNK

-854 LLSTGKISGRVKEIS
+854 LVSTEKISGRVKEIS

-895 KSNGKIALDIK
+895 KSNGKIALDVK
-906 ETSNIK
+906 ETSNVK

-934 DIEDDKNKEKGIN
+934 DIEDDKNKEKGIS

-961 REVNLGNVIGNN
+961 RKVSLGDVTGNN

-979 LGALAFNGKI
+979 LGALSFNGKI

-997 TGNIQELNADKLE
+997 TGNIQKLNIDKLI
-1010 NDGGKLLST
+1010 NDGGKLVST
-1019 GKISGR
+1019 EKISGT

-1030 NKNGEILGTETVK
+1030 NKNGEILGVQTVT
-1043 LIGDKLDNLSGV
+1043 LVGDKLNNLSGV
-1055 IRSYGKIKLDEKDI
+1055 IRSYGKVKLNEKDV

-1080 ITKEQAQN
+1080 ITKEQAKN
-1088 WKVEEKF
+1088 WKVEEKVTEES
-1095 KEDKNKK
+1095 KENKK
-1102 DVNEKR
+1102 DIKEKQEKK
-1108 EQTTGTL
+1108 EQITGTL
-1115 LNIGK
+1115 LNLGR

-1137 VEKIANNDGKIVSRG
+1137 TEKITNEDGKIVSRG

-1158 ANEYEYRGLVEGD
+1158 PNEYEYRGLVEGD

-1211 LSIDTQADL
+1211 LSIAIQTDL

-1241 SGNIYSDGNTYL
+1241 SGNIYSDGNIYL

-1266 SIKADKQVYIKVENG
+1266 SIKADKQVYIEVKNG

-1484 RRRKEDEKPEP
+1484 RRRKENEKPEP

-1514 TVSGVIG
+1514 TVSGIIG
-1521 NGKDTILDSAKDLV
+1521 NGKDTILDSAKDLI

-1540 IRAKDN
+1540 IRAKDD
-1546 IVLNAKNNLLML
+1546 IVLNAKNYLLML

-1564 YKFKTETTSKRKW
+1564 YKFRTETTSKRKW

-1670 TSDYISDNREK
+1670 TSDYVSDNSEK

-1706 DIQTIGPVYLKGVQ
+1706 DIQTIGPVYLKGVK

-1846 GVEGTYNKSNEGKT
+1846 GVEGTYNKSNEGKI

-1876 ITSSEGNVLLQGDFG
+1876 IRSSEGNVLLQGDFG

-2021 TTNIRAGKDITF
+2021 TTNIRAGKDIAF

-2057 ILIQASADKYATN
+2057 ILIQASADKYVTN

-2080 TLMGAEGVSG
+2080 TLMGIEGVSG

-2163 LKYGKDKDGKP
+2163 LKYGKDKDGNP

-2223 VDDKGNDKGNLT
+2223 VDDKGKDKGNLT

-2298 KNSND
+2298 KNSDD

-2347 VEGVNRD
+2347 VVGVNRD

-2401 FNEKA
+2401 FNEKI
-2406 LGKSRPDYEIKFRN
+2406 LKNPKEDYEIKFRN

-2425 ILRLERKLQTV
+2425 ILNFERKLQT
-2436 ADFTSLIPTEQY
+2436 ASDLTSLLPTEQY

-2488 SEIEPDDEGKVYI
+2488 SEIKPDDEGKVYI

-2565 SSLKIT
+2565 SSLKIN

-2618 YGNKNK
+2618 YKDKNK

-2647 FTFRGS
+2647 FIFRGS

-2719 RLFIA
+2719 RLFPK

-2737 TVDDIRRIKANYINA
+2737 TPVDIDRIKDNYIKA
-2752 KYQNE
+2752 KDEKNPLTPSDI
-2757 VFEDNDLINT
+2757 VNT

-2825 GPPILINS
+2825 GPPILIDS
-2833 PYLIKTVEDYRKD
+2833 PYLTKAVEDYRKD

-2876 RKETPAIADINEYLN
+2876 RKETPTIADINEYLN

>member
-1 MTDKKAL
+1 MTDKKVL

-22 ITFIMLLLFNFN
+22 ITFIMLLLFSFN

-139 KADLVMANRNGVYIN
+139 RADLVMANRNGVYVN

-280 NLVSVD
+280 DLVSVD

-292 NGDITTAQVDSG
+292 NGDITTAQIDSG

-372 IKINSNQIQNSGEI
+372 IKINANQIQNSGEI

-402 NGEIRSNQKIEINAK
+402 NGEIRSNQKIEINVK

-466 EGVIRGREVNLG
+466 EGVIRGRE
-478 NVIGNNKGKIDS
+478 
-490 LGALAFNGK
+490 
-499 IIVNKGG
+499 
-506 LITGNIQELNADKL
+506 
-520 ENDGGKL
+520 
-527 LSTGKISG
+527 
-535 RVKEISNKNGEILG
+535 
-549 TETVKLI
+549 
-556 GDKLDNFSGLIKSN
+556 
-570 GKIAL
+570 
-575 DIKET
+575 
-580 SNIKGY
+580 
-586 ILSDGL
+586 
-592 TKEDIKKEE
+592 
-601 NKKNESNKNTEND
+601 
-614 EIKEKGISITGDLD
+614 
-628 NTEGIIRGREIS
+628 IS
-640 LGNVTGNNKGKID
+640 LGNVT
-653 SLGALSFNGK
+653 
-663 IIVNKGGLIK
+663 
-673 GNIQELNT
+673 
-681 DKLENDEGKLVS
+681 
-693 TEKIS
+693 
-698 GRVKEISNKNGE
+698 
-710 ILGTEIVK
+710 
-718 LIGDKL
+718 
-724 DNFSGLIKSNGKIAL
+724 
-739 DIKETSNVKGYIL
+739 
-752 SDGLT
+752 
-757 KEDVKKEENKKIES
+757 
-771 NKNTENDETKEKGIS
+771 
-786 ITGEL
+786 
-791 DNTEGVIRGRKV
+791 
-803 SLGNVIGNNK
+803 GNNK

-854 LLSTGKISGRVKEIS
+854 LVSTEKISGTVKEIS
-869 NKNGEILGTET
+869 NKNGEILGVQT
-880 VKLIGDK
+880 VTLVGDK
-887 LDNFSGLI
+887 LN
-895 KSNGKIALDIK
+895 
-906 ETSNIK
+906 
-912 GYILSDGLTKEDI
+912 
-925 KKEENKNQK
+925 
-934 DIEDDKNKEKGIN
+934 
-947 ITGDLDNTEGVIRG
+947 
-961 REVNLGNVIGNN
+961 
-973 KGKIDS
+973 
-979 LGALAFNGKI
+979 
-989 IVNKGGLI
+989 
-997 TGNIQELNADKLE
+997 
-1010 NDGGKLLST
+1010 
-1019 GKISGR
+1019 
-1025 VKEIS
+1025 
-1030 NKNGEILGTETVK
+1030 
-1043 LIGDKLDNLSGV
+1043 NLSGV
-1055 IRSYGKIKLDEKDI
+1055 IRSYGKVKLNEKDV

-1080 ITKEQAQN
+1080 ITKEQAKN
-1088 WKVEEKF
+1088 WKVEEKVTEES
-1095 KEDKNKK
+1095 KENKK
-1102 DVNEKR
+1102 DIKEKQEKK

-1115 LNIGK
+1115 LNLGR

-1137 VEKIANNDGKIVSRG
+1137 TEKITNEDGKIVSRG

-1158 ANEYEYRGLVEGD
+1158 PNEYEYRGLVEGD

-1211 LSIDTQADL
+1211 LSIATQADFY
-1220 RNAKDISA
+1220 NTKDISA
-1228 TNLLSITAKNIEN
+1228 RNLLSITAKNIEN
-1241 SGNIYSDGNTYL
+1241 SGNIYSDGNIYL

-1266 SIKADKQVYIKVENG
+1266 SIKADKQVYIEVKNG

-1301 LVDNRQIKEEK
+1301 LVDNRQISKEK

-1484 RRRKEDEKPEP
+1484 RRRKENEKPEP

-1514 TVSGVIG
+1514 TVSGIIG
-1521 NGKDTILDSAKDLV
+1521 NGKDTILDSAKDLI

-1540 IRAKDN
+1540 IRAKDD
-1546 IVLNAKNNLLML
+1546 IVLNAKNYLLML

-1564 YKFKTETTSKRKW
+1564 YKFRTETTSKRKW

-1670 TSDYISDNREK
+1670 TSDYVSDNSEK
-1681 YKHSQLYGEAG
+1681 YKHSQLYGDAG
-1692 VTLDSQGRL
+1692 VTLDSQGKL
-1701 RVEGV
+1701 RIQGV
-1706 DIQTIGPVYLKGVQ
+1706 DIQTIGPVYLKGVK

-1726 GNEVSSKYEV
+1726 GNEVSSRYEM

-1860 IVTPEKNILV
+1860 IVTPEKNTLV

-1876 ITSSEGNVLLQGDFG
+1876 IRSSAGNVLLQGDFG

-1915 TDSKSVNA
+1915 TDSKNINA

-1946 LKAIKEIPNLGRLIS
+1946 LKALKEIPNLGRVIS

-2021 TTNIRAGKDITF
+2021 TTNIRAGKDIAF

-2057 ILIQASADKYATN
+2057 ILIQASADKYVTN

-2080 TLMGAEGVSG
+2080 TLMGIEGVSG

-2163 LKYGKDKDGKP
+2163 LKYGKDKDGNP

-2223 VDDKGNDKGNLT
+2223 VDDKGKDKGNLT

-2298 KNSND
+2298 KNSDD

-2425 ILRLERKLQTV
+2425 ISKVESKLAPINDIV
-2436 ADFTSLIPTEQY
+2436 SIFPTGEY
-2448 HGGIFEQLVRRKD
+2448 DGGILEQIVKLVRKDKTPIIEIAIRK
-2461 QVKLIGI
+2461 
-2468 KIKMNEDGTPDIK
+2468 NEDGTPSINLEEK
-2481 LARKKKL
+2481 RKL
-2488 SEIEPDDEGKVYI
+2488 SEVGVDENGKKQKTVQV
-2501 FGNGIRETE
+2501 FVNGIRERRTD
-2510 EGAVRNAILKSM
+2510 AVRNAILKSM
-2522 SPENLERY
+2522 SPENLEKYNR
-2530 KSGKTVEIA
+2530 GETVKIA
-2539 LIYNPTRGLVA
+2539 LIYNQTRGLVA
-2550 DGLECVAGKLCDGSK
+2550 DGLECVVGKVFDGSW
-2565 SSLKIT
+2565 SSFYIAT
-2571 TNVSKET
+2571 GVSRG
-2578 ATILATRDRNVTYI
+2578 ATIAFASGDKSVNYDTGT
-2592 YNMYSQG
+2592 YSQG
-2599 NIVGLGAFNWLQD
+2599 NIVTVGAFNKLK
-2612 NGIKLG
+2612 NNNIKLG
-2618 YGNKNK
+2618 KEETS
-2624 FLVGMFGSPIMR
+2624 FLLRMYGSPTKKSTMVS
-2636 DLIAGFGEPLN
+2636 FEEPLGIKVI
-2647 FTFRGS
+2647 GS
-2653 AINFPDFIG
+2653 AANMTDFVAHSKKSLGI
-2662 NDDKMYGVFGETKLI
+2662 FGETKLVNLANVDKVKNNKI
-2677 NYTDLGKT
+2677 QNILGVLPVLKVFT
-2685 NIGKENN
+2685 KETGAGL
-2692 SLIEKIKR
+2692 SLPQLNDEKKEKDDYKYSIVTGIEKIEQIQKNYSKILPKDMR
-2700 GPIAKALGRKQEM
+2700 LSDKGIESLISYSHGTYTYESAAIAESIGKKL
-2713 PGLFVS
+2713 
-2719 RLFIA
+2719 
-2724 DKDDNDFKYSYDI
+2724 
-2737 TVDDIRRIKANYINA
+2737 
-2752 KYQNE
+2752 
-2757 VFEDNDLINT
+2757 
-2767 IRYPHGVYTHIDPEK
+2767 
-2782 AEEKYNLAVMYRKA
+2782 EEYKVA
-2796 SPVEKKVI
+2796 SPARKGELEKEIKDLYIKDQVN
-2804 EERMKAINKEVHD
+2804 KINLMI
-2817 YRLRLAIE
+2817 Y
-2825 GPPILINS
+2825 GPPILNDS
-2833 PYLIKTVEDYRKD
+2833 PFLLEEVNEYNREEFGKK
-2846 ELRKEYGYGNYQD
+2846 YGYGNYQD
-2859 KGLPKN
+2859 KGLPKTKEIN
-2865 GKMNNSPQPYT
+2865 MSPQSYVKKKNST
-2876 RKETPAIADINEYLN
+2876 IVDINEYLG
-2891 NLRKGVGL
+2891 NLRKGVDR

>member
-8 FVKGYFRNKLLRKT
+8 FEKGYFRNKLLRKT

-139 KADLVMANRNGVYIN
+139 KADLVMANRNGVYVN

-280 NLVSVD
+280 DLVSVD

-417 ETSNVKGYILSDGLT
+417 ETSNIKGYILSDGLT

-439 ENKNTK
+439 ENKNQK
-445 NIAEVKNKEKGISIT
+445 DVEDDKNKEKGISIT
-460 GDLDNT
+460 GELDNT
-466 EGVIRGREVNLG
+466 EGVIRGREISLG
-478 NVIGNNKGKIDS
+478 NVTGNNKGKIDS
-490 LGALAFNGK
+490 LGALSFNGK

-506 LITGNIQELNADKL
+506 LITGNIQELNTDKL

-592 TKEDIKKEE
+592 TKED
-601 NKKNESNKNTEND
+601 
-614 EIKEKGISITGDLD
+614 
-628 NTEGIIRGREIS
+628 
-640 LGNVTGNNKGKID
+640 
-653 SLGALSFNGK
+653 
-663 IIVNKGGLIK
+663 
-673 GNIQELNT
+673 
-681 DKLENDEGKLVS
+681 
-693 TEKIS
+693 
-698 GRVKEISNKNGE
+698 
-710 ILGTEIVK
+710 
-718 LIGDKL
+718 
-724 DNFSGLIKSNGKIAL
+724 
-739 DIKETSNVKGYIL
+739 
-752 SDGLT
+752 
-757 KEDVKKEENKKIES
+757 VKKEENK
-771 NKNTENDETKEKGIS
+771 NTENIAEVKNKEKGIN

-791 DNTEGVIRGRKV
+791 DNTEGVIRGREV
-803 SLGNVIGNNK
+803 NLGNVIGNNK

-834 LITGNIQKLNIDKL
+834 LITGNIQ
-848 INDGGK
+848 
-854 LLSTGKISGRVKEIS
+854 
-869 NKNGEILGTET
+869 
-880 VKLIGDK
+880 
-887 LDNFSGLI
+887 
-895 KSNGKIALDIK
+895 
-906 ETSNIK
+906 
-912 GYILSDGLTKEDI
+912 
-925 KKEENKNQK
+925 
-934 DIEDDKNKEKGIN
+934 
-947 ITGDLDNTEGVIRG
+947 
-961 REVNLGNVIGNN
+961 
-973 KGKIDS
+973 
-979 LGALAFNGKI
+979 
-989 IVNKGGLI
+989 
-997 TGNIQELNADKLE
+997 ELNTDKLE

-1019 GKISGR
+1019 GKISGT

-1030 NKNGEILGTETVK
+1030 NKNGEILGVQTVT
-1043 LIGDKLDNLSGV
+1043 LVGDKLNNLSGV
-1055 IRSYGKIKLDEKDI
+1055 IRSYGKVKLNEKDV

-1126 IIASLSQTTVN
+1126 TIASLSQTTVN

-1211 LSIDTQADL
+1211 LSIATQADL
-1220 RNAKDISA
+1220 RNEKDISA
-1228 TNLLSITAKNIEN
+1228 RNLLSITAKNIEN

-1266 SIKADKQVYIKVENG
+1266 SIKADKQVYIEVKNG
-1281 RVVNGTAKY
+1281 KVVNGTEKY
-1290 LDGVYRREDGV
+1290 LSGAYRREDGV

-1374 GVTNTGAI
+1374 GVINTGAI

-1461 DNRKGVTETY
+1461 DNRKDGS
-1471 TEMREVKPERKWW
+1471 
-1484 RRRKEDEKPEP
+1484 
-1495 KKYVQVQV
+1495 
-1503 YKYWDTVNKTK
+1503 WDIVNKTK

-1540 IRAKDN
+1540 IRAKDD

-1564 YKFKTETTSKRKW
+1564 YKFKTETTSKRRRFG
-1577 GRKKTTTKTWI
+1577 GRKTTTKTWI

-1701 RVEGV
+1701 RIEGV

-1726 GNEVSSKYEV
+1726 GNEVSSRYKV
-1736 HTSKSLKIGSDK
+1736 HTSKGFKITGNK
-1748 SGLFKGLK
+1748 NGIFAGV
-1756 IEQDK
+1756 EQNK
-1761 NTKEMDT
+1761 NTKEMDN
-1768 IKSVGSIINSKG
+1768 IKSIGSIINSKG
-1780 STVTIEGDSVV
+1780 STITIEGDSIV

-1811 IIKDGENFAKI
+1811 IIKDSENFAKI

-1846 GVEGTYNKSNEGKT
+1846 GVEGTYNKINEGKT
-1860 IVTPEKNILV
+1860 IVTPEKNTLV

-1915 TDSKSVNA
+1915 TDSKSINA

-1946 LKAIKEIPNLGRLIS
+1946 LKAIKEIPNLGRVIS

-1971 LLESLEGKENTI
+1971 LLESLEGKEKTI

-2021 TTNIRAGKDITF
+2021 TTTIRAGKDIAF

-2057 ILIQASADKYATN
+2057 ILIQASTDKYATN

-2080 TLMGAEGVSG
+2080 TLMGIEGVSG

-2163 LKYGKDKDGKP
+2163 LKYGKDKDGNP

-2223 VDDKGNDKGNLT
+2223 VDEKGNDKGNLT

-2252 INVNGSVELNQR
+2252 INVNGKVELNQR
-2264 SKDNNKELVLKENK
+2264 AKDNDNKELVLKENK
-2278 EKDKKDNDNS
+2278 EKDKKDKKDNDNS

-2347 VEGVNRD
+2347 VVGVNRD
-2354 IGKSDEI
+2354 VSKSDEI

-2401 FNEKA
+2401 FNEKI
-2406 LGKSRPDYEIKFRN
+2406 LKNPKEDYEIKFRN

-2425 ILRLERKLQTV
+2425 ILNFERKLQT
-2436 ADFTSLIPTEQY
+2436 ASDLTSLLPTEQY

-2530 KSGKTVEIA
+2530 KSGKTIEIA

-2618 YGNKNK
+2618 YKDKNK

-2737 TVDDIRRIKANYINA
+2737 EKEDIKKIEKNYIKAKEQKIPLTPSDIIN
-2752 KYQNE
+2752 
-2757 VFEDNDLINT
+2757 I

-2825 GPPILINS
+2825 GPPILIDS
-2833 PYLIKTVEDYRKD
+2833 PYLTKAVEDYRKD

-2876 RKETPAIADINEYLN
+2876 RKETPTIADINEYLN

>member
-139 KADLVMANRNGVYIN
+139 KADLVMANRNGVYVN

-280 NLVSVD
+280 DLVSVD

-439 ENKNTK
+439 ENKNQK
-445 NIAEVKNKEKGISIT
+445 DVEDDKNKEKGISIT

-506 LITGNIQELNADKL
+506 LITGNIQELN
-520 ENDGGKL
+520 
-527 LSTGKISG
+527 
-535 RVKEISNKNGEILG
+535 
-549 TETVKLI
+549 
-556 GDKLDNFSGLIKSN
+556 
-570 GKIAL
+570 
-575 DIKET
+575 
-580 SNIKGY
+580 
-586 ILSDGL
+586 
-592 TKEDIKKEE
+592 
-601 NKKNESNKNTEND
+601 
-614 EIKEKGISITGDLD
+614 
-628 NTEGIIRGREIS
+628 
-640 LGNVTGNNKGKID
+640 
-653 SLGALSFNGK
+653 
-663 IIVNKGGLIK
+663 
-673 GNIQELNT
+673 T
-681 DKLENDEGKLVS
+681 DKLE
-693 TEKIS
+693 
-698 GRVKEISNKNGE
+698 
-710 ILGTEIVK
+710 
-718 LIGDKL
+718 
-724 DNFSGLIKSNGKIAL
+724 
-739 DIKETSNVKGYIL
+739 
-752 SDGLT
+752 
-757 KEDVKKEENKKIES
+757 
-771 NKNTENDETKEKGIS
+771 
-786 ITGEL
+786 
-791 DNTEGVIRGRKV
+791 
-803 SLGNVIGNNK
+803 
-813 GKIDSLGALSFNGKI
+813 
-828 IVNKGG
+828 
-834 LITGNIQKLNIDKL
+834 
-848 INDGGK
+848 NDGGK

-979 LGALAFNGKI
+979 LGALSFNGKI

-997 TGNIQELNADKLE
+997 TGNIQKLNIDKLI
-1010 NDGGKLLST
+1010 NDGGKLVST
-1019 GKISGR
+1019 EKISGT

-1030 NKNGEILGTETVK
+1030 NKNGEILGVQTVT
-1043 LIGDKLDNLSGV
+1043 LVGDKLNNLSGV
-1055 IRSYGKIKLDEKDI
+1055 IRSYGKVKLNEKDV

-1108 EQTTGTL
+1108 EQTIGTL

-1126 IIASLSQTTVN
+1126 TIASLSQTTVN

-1211 LSIDTQADL
+1211 LSIATQADL
-1220 RNAKDISA
+1220 RNEKDISA
-1228 TNLLSITAKNIEN
+1228 RNLLSITAENIEN

-1266 SIKADKQVYIKVENG
+1266 SIKADKQVYIEVKNG
-1281 RVVNGTAKY
+1281 KVVNGTEKY
-1290 LDGVYRREDGV
+1290 LSGAYRREDGV

-1461 DNRKGVTETY
+1461 DNRKDGS
-1471 TEMREVKPERKWW
+1471 
-1484 RRRKEDEKPEP
+1484 
-1495 KKYVQVQV
+1495 
-1503 YKYWDTVNKTK
+1503 WDIVNKTK

-1564 YKFKTETTSKRKW
+1564 YKFKTETTSKRRRFG
-1577 GRKKTTTKTWI
+1577 GRKTTTKTWI
-1588 EDNVYANPVEL
+1588 EDNIYANPVEL

-1681 YKHSQLYGEAG
+1681 YKHSQLYGDAG
-1692 VTLDSQGRL
+1692 VTLDSQGKL
-1701 RVEGV
+1701 RIQGV
-1706 DIQTIGPVYLKGVQ
+1706 DIQTIGPVYLKGVK

-1860 IVTPEKNILV
+1860 IVTPEKNTLV

-1915 TDSKSVNA
+1915 TDSKNINA

-1946 LKAIKEIPNLGRLIS
+1946 LKALKEIPNLGRLIS

-2021 TTNIRAGKDITF
+2021 TTNIRAGKDIAF

-2080 TLMGAEGVSG
+2080 TLMGIEGVSG

-2123 IRGGRLEGKHTDVDV
+2123 IRGGRLEGKHTDIDV
-2138 KKNLLIESLQDSEE
+2138 KQNLLIESLQDSEE

-2163 LKYGKDKDGKP
+2163 LKYGKDKDGNP

-2347 VEGVNRD
+2347 VVGVNRD

-2401 FNEKA
+2401 FNEKI
-2406 LGKSRPDYEIKFRN
+2406 LKNPKEDYEIKFRN

-2448 HGGIFEQLVRRKD
+2448 HGGLFEQIVRRKD

-2468 KIKMNEDGTPDIK
+2468 KIRMSEDGTPDIK

-2488 SEIEPDDEGKVYI
+2488 SEIKPDDEGKVYI

-2539 LIYNPTRGLVA
+2539 LIYNPTRGFVA

-2618 YGNKNK
+2618 YKDKNK
-2624 FLVGMFGSPIMR
+2624 FLVGMFGSPIAR
-2636 DLIAGFGEPLN
+2636 NLIVGFEDNLS

-2653 AINFPDFIG
+2653 AINFRDFIG
-2662 NDDKMYGVFGETKLI
+2662 NDDKIFGIFGESTLI
-2677 NYTDLGKT
+2677 NPENINRVKEHLWTDKLGNFFGT
-2685 NIGKENN
+2685 
-2692 SLIEKIKR
+2692 
-2700 GPIAKALGRKQEM
+2700 KAILRRETMG
-2713 PGLFVS
+2713 GLYLPEV
-2719 RLFIA
+2719 LVNKNK
-2724 DKDDNDFKYSYDI
+2724 DKDEYRYSMVVGNKEIEGIQQNYSKILNLNEILSKKGIEMVISDSHGTYTFNSPVIAENINNLLTDYRRAI
-2737 TVDDIRRIKANYINA
+2737 T
-2752 KYQNE
+2752 
-2757 VFEDNDLINT
+2757 
-2767 IRYPHGVYTHIDPEK
+2767 PE
-2782 AEEKYNLAVMYRKA
+2782 EREKYKNEIISLYTKDQQNKVNLAMY
-2796 SPVEKKVI
+2796 
-2804 EERMKAINKEVHD
+2804 
-2817 YRLRLAIE
+2817 
-2825 GPPILINS
+2825 GPPIFTDS
-2833 PYLIKTVEDYRKD
+2833 PFLLKAVEDYKKD

-2859 KGLPKN
+2859 KNLPKN
-2865 GKMNNSPQPYT
+2865 KEININPQPYT
-2876 RKETPAIADINEYLN
+2876 RKEAQPTLGIKEYLKG
-2891 NLRKGVGL
+2891 LREGVGL

>member
-1 MTDKKAL
+1 MTDKKVL

-22 ITFIMLLLFNFN
+22 ITFIMLLLFSFN

-139 KADLVMANRNGVYIN
+139 RADLVMANRNGVYVN

-280 NLVSVD
+280 DLVSVD

-372 IKINSNQIQNSGEI
+372 IKINANQIQNSGEI

-439 ENKNTK
+439 ENKNTE
-445 NIAEVKNKEKGISIT
+445 NIAEVKNKEKGINIT

-478 NVIGNNKGKIDS
+478 NVTGNNKGKIDS
-490 LGALAFNGK
+490 LGALSFNGK

-527 LSTGKISG
+527 LSTGKIRG

-575 DIKET
+575 DVKET
-580 SNIKGY
+580 SNVKGY

-601 NKKNESNKNTEND
+601 NKNQKDIEDDKN
-614 EIKEKGISITGDLD
+614 KEKGISITGDLD
-628 NTEGIIRGREIS
+628 NTEGVIRGRKIS

-673 GNIQELNT
+673 GNIQELNA

-693 TEKIS
+693 T
-698 GRVKEISNKNGE
+698 
-710 ILGTEIVK
+710 
-718 LIGDKL
+718 
-724 DNFSGLIKSNGKIAL
+724 GKI
-739 DIKETSNVKGYIL
+739 
-752 SDGLT
+752 
-757 KEDVKKEENKKIES
+757 
-771 NKNTENDETKEKGIS
+771 
-786 ITGEL
+786 
-791 DNTEGVIRGRKV
+791 R
-803 SLGNVIGNNK
+803 
-813 GKIDSLGALSFNGKI
+813 
-828 IVNKGG
+828 
-834 LITGNIQKLNIDKL
+834 
-848 INDGGK
+848 
-854 LLSTGKISGRVKEIS
+854 GRVKEIS

-887 LDNFSGLI
+887 LNNFSGLI
-895 KSNGKIALDIK
+895 KSNGKIALDVK
-906 ETSNIK
+906 EISNVK

-961 REVNLGNVIGNN
+961 REVNLGNVTGNN

-979 LGALAFNGKI
+979 LGALSFNGKI

-997 TGNIQELNADKLE
+997 TGNIQKLNIDKLI
-1010 NDGGKLLST
+1010 NDGGKLVST
-1019 GKISGR
+1019 EKISGT

-1030 NKNGEILGTETVK
+1030 NKNGEILGVQTVT
-1043 LIGDKLDNLSGV
+1043 LVGDKLNNLSGV
-1055 IRSYGKIKLDEKDI
+1055 IRSYGKVKLNEKDV

-1080 ITKEQAQN
+1080 ITKEQAKN
-1088 WKVEEKF
+1088 WKVEEKVTEES
-1095 KEDKNKK
+1095 KENKK
-1102 DVNEKR
+1102 DIKEKQEKK

-1115 LNIGK
+1115 LNLGR

-1137 VEKIANNDGKIVSRG
+1137 TEKITNEDGKIVSRG

-1158 ANEYEYRGLVEGD
+1158 PNEYEYRGLVEGD

-1211 LSIDTQADL
+1211 LSIAIQTDL

-1241 SGNIYSDGNTYL
+1241 SGNIYSDGNIYL

-1266 SIKADKQVYIKVENG
+1266 SIKADKQVYIEVKNG

-1484 RRRKEDEKPEP
+1484 RRRKENEKPEP

-1514 TVSGVIG
+1514 TVSGIIG
-1521 NGKDTILDSAKDLV
+1521 NGKDTILDSAKDLI

-1540 IRAKDN
+1540 IRAKDD
-1546 IVLNAKNNLLML
+1546 IVLNAKNYLLML

-1564 YKFKTETTSKRKW
+1564 YKFRTETTSKRKW

-1670 TSDYISDNREK
+1670 TSDYVSDNSEK
-1681 YKHSQLYGEAG
+1681 YKHSQLYGDAG
-1692 VTLDSQGRL
+1692 VTLDSQGKL
-1701 RVEGV
+1701 RIQGV
-1706 DIQTIGPVYLKGVQ
+1706 DIQTIGPVYLKGVK

-1876 ITSSEGNVLLQGDFG
+1876 IRSSEGNVLLQGDFG

-1915 TDSKSVNA
+1915 TDSKNINA

-1946 LKAIKEIPNLGRLIS
+1946 LKALKEIPNLGRLIS

-2021 TTNIRAGKDITF
+2021 TTTIRAGKDIAF

-2080 TLMGAEGVSG
+2080 TLMGIEGVSG

-2163 LKYGKDKDGKP
+2163 LKYGKDKDGNP

-2223 VDDKGNDKGNLT
+2223 VDEKGKDKGNLT

-2252 INVNGSVELNQR
+2252 INVNGSVEINQR

-2347 VEGVNRD
+2347 VVGVNRD

-2401 FNEKA
+2401 FNEKI
-2406 LGKSRPDYEIKFRN
+2406 LKNPKEDYEIKFRN

-2488 SEIEPDDEGKVYI
+2488 SEIKPDDEGKVYI

-2539 LIYNPTRGLVA
+2539 LIYNPTRGFVA

-2618 YGNKNK
+2618 YKDKNK
-2624 FLVGMFGSPIMR
+2624 FLVGMFGSPIAR
-2636 DLIAGFGEPLN
+2636 NLIVGFEDNLS

-2653 AINFPDFIG
+2653 AINFRDFIG
-2662 NDDKMYGVFGETKLI
+2662 NDDKIFGIFGESTLI
-2677 NYTDLGKT
+2677 NPENINRVKEHLWTDKLGNFFGTKAILRRET
-2685 NIGKENN
+2685 IG
-2692 SLIEKIKR
+2692 
-2700 GPIAKALGRKQEM
+2700 
-2713 PGLFVS
+2713 GLYLPEV
-2719 RLFIA
+2719 LVNKNK
-2724 DKDDNDFKYSYDI
+2724 DKDEYRYSMVVGNKEIEGIQQNYSKILNLNEILSKKGIEMVISDSHGTYTFNSPVIAENINNLLTDYRRAI
-2737 TVDDIRRIKANYINA
+2737 T
-2752 KYQNE
+2752 
-2757 VFEDNDLINT
+2757 
-2767 IRYPHGVYTHIDPEK
+2767 PE
-2782 AEEKYNLAVMYRKA
+2782 EREKYKNEIISLYTKDQQNKVNLAMY
-2796 SPVEKKVI
+2796 
-2804 EERMKAINKEVHD
+2804 
-2817 YRLRLAIE
+2817 
-2825 GPPILINS
+2825 GPPIFTDS
-2833 PYLIKTVEDYRKD
+2833 PFLLKAVEDYKKD

-2859 KGLPKN
+2859 KNLPKN
-2865 GKMNNSPQPYT
+2865 KEININPQPYT
-2876 RKETPAIADINEYLN
+2876 RKEAQPTLGIKEYLKG
-2891 NLRKGVGL
+2891 LREGVGL

>member
-1 MTDKKAL
+1 M
-8 FVKGYFRNKLLRKT
+8 
-22 ITFIMLLLFNFN
+22 
-34 IFAEV
+34 
-39 VPDPASIGTRAT
+39 
-51 KTASGIDQLDIA
+51 
-63 APNKNGTSYNSLK
+63 
-76 ELQVSEQGLILN
+76 
-88 NNKDI
+88 
-93 VANTKI
+93 
-99 AGYVARNRNLDNS
+99 
-112 IAANLIITEVTGKNR
+112 TGKNR

-139 KADLVMANRNGVYIN
+139 KADLVMANRNGVYVN

-280 NLVSVD
+280 DLVSVD

-417 ETSNVKGYILSDGLT
+417 ETSNIKGYILSDGLT

-439 ENKNTK
+439 ENKNQK
-445 NIAEVKNKEKGISIT
+445 DVEDDKNKEKGISIT
-460 GDLDNT
+460 GELDNT
-466 EGVIRGREVNLG
+466 EGVIRGREISLG
-478 NVIGNNKGKIDS
+478 NVTGNNKGKIDS
-490 LGALAFNGK
+490 LGALSFNGK

-506 LITGNIQELNADKL
+506 LITGNIQELNTDKL

-592 TKEDIKKEE
+592 TKED
-601 NKKNESNKNTEND
+601 
-614 EIKEKGISITGDLD
+614 
-628 NTEGIIRGREIS
+628 
-640 LGNVTGNNKGKID
+640 
-653 SLGALSFNGK
+653 
-663 IIVNKGGLIK
+663 
-673 GNIQELNT
+673 
-681 DKLENDEGKLVS
+681 
-693 TEKIS
+693 
-698 GRVKEISNKNGE
+698 
-710 ILGTEIVK
+710 
-718 LIGDKL
+718 
-724 DNFSGLIKSNGKIAL
+724 
-739 DIKETSNVKGYIL
+739 
-752 SDGLT
+752 
-757 KEDVKKEENKKIES
+757 VKKEENK
-771 NKNTENDETKEKGIS
+771 NTENIAEVKNKEKGIN

-791 DNTEGVIRGRKV
+791 DNTEGVIRGREV
-803 SLGNVIGNNK
+803 NLGNVIGNNK

-834 LITGNIQKLNIDKL
+834 LITGNIQ
-848 INDGGK
+848 
-854 LLSTGKISGRVKEIS
+854 
-869 NKNGEILGTET
+869 
-880 VKLIGDK
+880 
-887 LDNFSGLI
+887 
-895 KSNGKIALDIK
+895 
-906 ETSNIK
+906 
-912 GYILSDGLTKEDI
+912 
-925 KKEENKNQK
+925 
-934 DIEDDKNKEKGIN
+934 
-947 ITGDLDNTEGVIRG
+947 
-961 REVNLGNVIGNN
+961 
-973 KGKIDS
+973 
-979 LGALAFNGKI
+979 
-989 IVNKGGLI
+989 
-997 TGNIQELNADKLE
+997 ELNTDKLE

-1019 GKISGR
+1019 GKISGT

-1030 NKNGEILGTETVK
+1030 NKNGEILGVQTVT
-1043 LIGDKLDNLSGV
+1043 LVGDKLNNLSGV
-1055 IRSYGKIKLDEKDI
+1055 IRSYGKVKLNEKDV

-1126 IIASLSQTTVN
+1126 TIASLSQTTVN

-1211 LSIDTQADL
+1211 LSIATQADL
-1220 RNAKDISA
+1220 RNEKDISA
-1228 TNLLSITAKNIEN
+1228 RNLLSITAKNIEN

-1266 SIKADKQVYIKVENG
+1266 SIKADKQVYIEVKNG
-1281 RVVNGTAKY
+1281 KVVNGTEKY
-1290 LDGVYRREDGV
+1290 LSGAYRREDGV

-1374 GVTNTGAI
+1374 GVINTGAI

-1461 DNRKGVTETY
+1461 DNRKDGS
-1471 TEMREVKPERKWW
+1471 
-1484 RRRKEDEKPEP
+1484 
-1495 KKYVQVQV
+1495 
-1503 YKYWDTVNKTK
+1503 WDIVNKTK

-1540 IRAKDN
+1540 IRAKDD

-1564 YKFKTETTSKRKW
+1564 YKFKTETTSKRRRFG
-1577 GRKKTTTKTWI
+1577 GRKTTTKTWI

-1701 RVEGV
+1701 RIEGV

-1726 GNEVSSKYEV
+1726 GNEVSSRYKV
-1736 HTSKSLKIGSDK
+1736 HTSKGFKITGNK
-1748 SGLFKGLK
+1748 NGIFAGV
-1756 IEQDK
+1756 EQNK
-1761 NTKEMDT
+1761 NTKEMDN
-1768 IKSVGSIINSKG
+1768 IKSIGSIINSKG
-1780 STVTIEGDSVV
+1780 STITIEGDSIV

-1811 IIKDGENFAKI
+1811 IIKDSENFAKI

-1846 GVEGTYNKSNEGKT
+1846 GVEGTYNKINEGKT
-1860 IVTPEKNILV
+1860 IVTPEKNTLV

-1915 TDSKSVNA
+1915 TDSKSINA

-1946 LKAIKEIPNLGRLIS
+1946 LKAIKEIPNLGRVIS

-1971 LLESLEGKENTI
+1971 LLESLEGKEKTI

-2021 TTNIRAGKDITF
+2021 TTTIRAGKDIAF

-2057 ILIQASADKYATN
+2057 ILIQASTDKYATN

-2080 TLMGAEGVSG
+2080 TLMGIEGVSG

-2163 LKYGKDKDGKP
+2163 LKYGKDKDGNP

-2223 VDDKGNDKGNLT
+2223 VDEKGNDKGNLT

-2252 INVNGSVELNQR
+2252 INVNGKVELNQR
-2264 SKDNNKELVLKENK
+2264 AKDNDNKELVLKENK
-2278 EKDKKDNDNS
+2278 EKDKKDKKDNDNS

-2347 VEGVNRD
+2347 VVGVNRD
-2354 IGKSDEI
+2354 VSKSDEI

-2401 FNEKA
+2401 FNEKI
-2406 LGKSRPDYEIKFRN
+2406 LKNPKEDYEIKFRN

-2425 ILRLERKLQTV
+2425 ILNFERKLQT
-2436 ADFTSLIPTEQY
+2436 ASDLTSLLPTEQY

-2530 KSGKTVEIA
+2530 KSGKTIEIA

-2618 YGNKNK
+2618 YKDKNK

-2737 TVDDIRRIKANYINA
+2737 EKEDIKKIEKNYIKAKEQKIPLTPSDIIN
-2752 KYQNE
+2752 
-2757 VFEDNDLINT
+2757 I

-2825 GPPILINS
+2825 GPPILIDS
-2833 PYLIKTVEDYRKD
+2833 PYLTKAVEDYRKD

-2876 RKETPAIADINEYLN
+2876 RKETPTIADINEYLN

>member
-1 MTDKKAL
+1 M
-8 FVKGYFRNKLLRKT
+8 
-22 ITFIMLLLFNFN
+22 I
-34 IFAEV
+34 
-39 VPDPASIGTRAT
+39 
-51 KTASGIDQLDIA
+51 
-63 APNKNGTSYNSLK
+63 
-76 ELQVSEQGLILN
+76 
-88 NNKDI
+88 
-93 VANTKI
+93 
-99 AGYVARNRNLDNS
+99 
-112 IAANLIITEVTGKNR
+112 
-127 TNINGTVEVAGK
+127 
-139 KADLVMANRNGVYIN
+139 
-154 GGNFLN
+154 
-160 TDRVTLT
+160 
-167 TGSLEMKNG
+167 
-176 DLVAINVSQG
+176 
-186 QIGIGEKGLNAL
+186 
-198 NLTELELLGKTIDV
+198 
-212 SGVIKASKETRLLVS
+212 
-227 AGGQTYEYKTKEV
+227 
-240 KSKGE
+240 
-245 TYKGIAID
+245 
-253 GKSVGSMYA
+253 
-262 GKIDI
+262 
-267 ISNDK
+267 
-272 GAGVNTKG
+272 
-280 NLVSVD
+280 
-286 DIVITA
+286 
-292 NGDITTAQVDSG
+292 
-304 KDLKYKTT
+304 
-312 QKVKMNGKTTVAKK
+312 
-326 VKVKARE
+326 
-333 TEINAKVVTG
+333 
-343 YLEKALGKKSLDI
+343 
-356 ESEKTNITA
+356 
-365 KIEAQGK
+365 
-372 IKINSNQIQNSGEI
+372 
-386 FATEKINI
+386 
-394 AGNKLNNN
+394 
-402 NGEIRSNQKIEINAK
+402 
-417 ETSNVKGYILSDGLT
+417 
-432 KEDVKKE
+432 
-439 ENKNTK
+439 
-445 NIAEVKNKEKGISIT
+445 
-460 GDLDNT
+460 
-466 EGVIRGREVNLG
+466 
-478 NVIGNNKGKIDS
+478 
-490 LGALAFNGK
+490 
-499 IIVNKGG
+499 
-506 LITGNIQELNADKL
+506 
-520 ENDGGKL
+520 NDGGKL
-527 LSTGKISG
+527 VSTEKISG
-535 RVKEISNKNGEILG
+535 TVKEISNKNGEILG
-549 TETVKLI
+549 VQTVTLV
-556 GDKLDNFSGLIKSN
+556 GDKLN
-570 GKIAL
+570 
-575 DIKET
+575 
-580 SNIKGY
+580 
-586 ILSDGL
+586 
-592 TKEDIKKEE
+592 
-601 NKKNESNKNTEND
+601 
-614 EIKEKGISITGDLD
+614 
-628 NTEGIIRGREIS
+628 
-640 LGNVTGNNKGKID
+640 
-653 SLGALSFNGK
+653 
-663 IIVNKGGLIK
+663 
-673 GNIQELNT
+673 
-681 DKLENDEGKLVS
+681 
-693 TEKIS
+693 
-698 GRVKEISNKNGE
+698 
-710 ILGTEIVK
+710 
-718 LIGDKL
+718 
-724 DNFSGLIKSNGKIAL
+724 
-739 DIKETSNVKGYIL
+739 
-752 SDGLT
+752 
-757 KEDVKKEENKKIES
+757 
-771 NKNTENDETKEKGIS
+771 
-786 ITGEL
+786 
-791 DNTEGVIRGRKV
+791 
-803 SLGNVIGNNK
+803 
-813 GKIDSLGALSFNGKI
+813 
-828 IVNKGG
+828 
-834 LITGNIQKLNIDKL
+834 
-848 INDGGK
+848 
-854 LLSTGKISGRVKEIS
+854 
-869 NKNGEILGTET
+869 
-880 VKLIGDK
+880 
-887 LDNFSGLI
+887 
-895 KSNGKIALDIK
+895 
-906 ETSNIK
+906 
-912 GYILSDGLTKEDI
+912 
-925 KKEENKNQK
+925 
-934 DIEDDKNKEKGIN
+934 
-947 ITGDLDNTEGVIRG
+947 
-961 REVNLGNVIGNN
+961 
-973 KGKIDS
+973 
-979 LGALAFNGKI
+979 
-989 IVNKGGLI
+989 
-997 TGNIQELNADKLE
+997 
-1010 NDGGKLLST
+1010 
-1019 GKISGR
+1019 
-1025 VKEIS
+1025 
-1030 NKNGEILGTETVK
+1030 
-1043 LIGDKLDNLSGV
+1043 NLSGV
-1055 IRSYGKIKLDEKDI
+1055 IRSYGKVKLNEKDV

-1080 ITKEQAQN
+1080 ITKEQAKN
-1088 WKVEEKF
+1088 WKVEEKVTEES
-1095 KEDKNKK
+1095 KENKK
-1102 DVNEKR
+1102 DIKEKQEKK

-1115 LNIGK
+1115 LNLGR

-1137 VEKIANNDGKIVSRG
+1137 TEKITNEDGKIVSRG

-1158 ANEYEYRGLVEGD
+1158 PNEYEYRGLVEGD

-1211 LSIDTQADL
+1211 LSIAIQTDL

-1266 SIKADKQVYIKVENG
+1266 SIKADKQVYIEVKNG
-1281 RVVNGTAKY
+1281 KVVNGTEKY
-1290 LDGVYRREDGV
+1290 LSGAYRREDGV

-1484 RRRKEDEKPEP
+1484 RRRKENEKPEP

-1514 TVSGVIG
+1514 TVSGIIG
-1521 NGKDTILDSAKDLV
+1521 NGKDTILDSAKDLI

-1540 IRAKDN
+1540 IRAKDD
-1546 IVLNAKNNLLML
+1546 IVLNAKNYLLML

-1564 YKFKTETTSKRKW
+1564 YKFRTETTSKRKW

-1670 TSDYISDNREK
+1670 TSDYVSDNSEK

-1706 DIQTIGPVYLKGVQ
+1706 DIQTIGPVYLKGVK

-1846 GVEGTYNKSNEGKT
+1846 GVEGTYNKSNEGKI

-1876 ITSSEGNVLLQGDFG
+1876 IRSSEGNVLLQGDFG

-2021 TTNIRAGKDITF
+2021 TTNIRAGKDIAF

-2057 ILIQASADKYATN
+2057 ILIQASADKYVTN

-2080 TLMGAEGVSG
+2080 TLMGIEGVSG

-2163 LKYGKDKDGKP
+2163 LKYGKDKDGNP

-2223 VDDKGNDKGNLT
+2223 VDDKGKDKGNLT

-2298 KNSND
+2298 KNSDD

-2347 VEGVNRD
+2347 VVGVNRD

-2401 FNEKA
+2401 FNEKI
-2406 LGKSRPDYEIKFRN
+2406 LKNPKEDYEIKFRN

-2425 ILRLERKLQTV
+2425 ISKVESKLAPINDIV
-2436 ADFTSLIPTEQY
+2436 SIFPTGEY
-2448 HGGIFEQLVRRKD
+2448 DGGILEQIVKLVRKDKTPIIEIAIRK
-2461 QVKLIGI
+2461 
-2468 KIKMNEDGTPDIK
+2468 NEDGTPSINLEEK
-2481 LARKKKL
+2481 RKL
-2488 SEIEPDDEGKVYI
+2488 SEVGVDENGKKQKTVQV
-2501 FGNGIRETE
+2501 FVNGIRERRTD
-2510 EGAVRNAILKSM
+2510 AVRNAILKSM
-2522 SPENLERY
+2522 SPENLEKYNR
-2530 KSGKTVEIA
+2530 GETVKIA
-2539 LIYNPTRGLVA
+2539 LIYNQTRGLVA
-2550 DGLECVAGKLCDGSK
+2550 DGLECVVGKVFDGSW
-2565 SSLKIT
+2565 SSFYIAT
-2571 TNVSKET
+2571 GVSRG
-2578 ATILATRDRNVTYI
+2578 ATIAFASGDKSVNYDTGT
-2592 YNMYSQG
+2592 YSQG
-2599 NIVGLGAFNWLQD
+2599 NIVTVGAFNKLK
-2612 NGIKLG
+2612 NNNIKLG
-2618 YGNKNK
+2618 NEETS
-2624 FLVGMFGSPIMR
+2624 FLLRMYGSPTKKSTMVS
-2636 DLIAGFGEPLN
+2636 FEEPLGIKVI
-2647 FTFRGS
+2647 GS
-2653 AINFPDFIG
+2653 AANMTDFVAHSKKSLGI
-2662 NDDKMYGVFGETKLI
+2662 FGETKLVNLANVDKVKNNKI
-2677 NYTDLGKT
+2677 QNILGVLPVLKIFTKETGAGLYLPQLNDEKKEKDDYKYSIVFGEKEIEIIKKKIQENYSKVLDQGIELSNRGIESLISYSHGTYT
-2685 NIGKENN
+2685 YESAAIAENIGKK
-2692 SLIEKIKR
+2692 L
-2700 GPIAKALGRKQEM
+2700 
-2713 PGLFVS
+2713 
-2719 RLFIA
+2719 
-2724 DKDDNDFKYSYDI
+2724 
-2737 TVDDIRRIKANYINA
+2737 
-2752 KYQNE
+2752 
-2757 VFEDNDLINT
+2757 
-2767 IRYPHGVYTHIDPEK
+2767 
-2782 AEEKYNLAVMYRKA
+2782 EEYKVA
-2796 SPVEKKVI
+2796 SPVRKGELEKEIKDLYIKDQVN
-2804 EERMKAINKEVHD
+2804 KINLMI
-2817 YRLRLAIE
+2817 Y
-2825 GPPILINS
+2825 GPPILNDS
-2833 PYLIKTVEDYRKD
+2833 PFLLAEVNEYNKGEFEK
-2846 ELRKEYGYGNYQD
+2846 KYGYGNYQD

-2865 GKMNNSPQPYT
+2865 KELNISPQPYI
-2876 RKETPAIADINEYLN
+2876 RKEPLKIVDINEYLR
-2891 NLRKGVGL
+2891 NLRKGVDK

>member
-1 MTDKKAL
+1 MTDKKVL

-22 ITFIMLLLFNFN
+22 ITFIMLLLFSFN

-139 KADLVMANRNGVYIN
+139 RADLVMANRNGVYVN

-280 NLVSVD
+280 DLVSVD

-372 IKINSNQIQNSGEI
+372 IKINANQIQNSGEI

-432 KEDVKKE
+432 KEDIKKE
-439 ENKNTK
+439 ENKNTE
-445 NIAEVKNKEKGISIT
+445 NIAEVKNKEKGINIT

-466 EGVIRGREVNLG
+466 EGVIRGREISLG
-478 NVIGNNKGKIDS
+478 NVTGNNKGKIDS
-490 LGALAFNGK
+490 LGALSFNGK

-527 LSTGKISG
+527 LSTGKIRG

-570 GKIAL
+570 GKIVL

-601 NKKNESNKNTEND
+601 NKNQKDIEDDKN
-614 EIKEKGISITGDLD
+614 KEKGISITGD
-628 NTEGIIRGREIS
+628 
-640 LGNVTGNNKGKID
+640 
-653 SLGALSFNGK
+653 
-663 IIVNKGGLIK
+663 
-673 GNIQELNT
+673 
-681 DKLENDEGKLVS
+681 
-693 TEKIS
+693 
-698 GRVKEISNKNGE
+698 
-710 ILGTEIVK
+710 
-718 LIGDKL
+718 
-724 DNFSGLIKSNGKIAL
+724 
-739 DIKETSNVKGYIL
+739 
-752 SDGLT
+752 
-757 KEDVKKEENKKIES
+757 
-771 NKNTENDETKEKGIS
+771 
-786 ITGEL
+786 L

-803 SLGNVIGNNK
+803 SLGNVTGNNK

-854 LLSTGKISGRVKEIS
+854 LVSTEKISGTVKEIS

-887 LDNFSGLI
+887 LNNFSGLI
-895 KSNGKIALDIK
+895 KSNGKIALDVK
-906 ETSNIK
+906 EISNVK

-934 DIEDDKNKEKGIN
+934 DIEDDKNKEKGIS

-961 REVNLGNVIGNN
+961 REISLGNVTGNN

-979 LGALAFNGKI
+979 LGALSFNGKI
-989 IVNKGGLI
+989 IVNKDGLI
-997 TGNIQELNADKLE
+997 TGNIQKLNIDKLI
-1010 NDGGKLLST
+1010 NDGGKLVST
-1019 GKISGR
+1019 EKISGT

-1030 NKNGEILGTETVK
+1030 NKNGEILGVQTVT
-1043 LIGDKLDNLSGV
+1043 LVGDKLNNLSGV
-1055 IRSYGKIKLDEKDI
+1055 IRSYGKVKFNEKDV

-1080 ITKEQAQN
+1080 ITKEQAKN
-1088 WKVEEKF
+1088 WKVEEKVTEES
-1095 KEDKNKK
+1095 KENKK
-1102 DVNEKR
+1102 DIKEKQEKK

-1115 LNIGK
+1115 LNLGR

-1137 VEKIANNDGKIVSRG
+1137 TEKITNEDGKIVSRG

-1158 ANEYEYRGLVEGD
+1158 PNEYEYRGLVEGD

-1211 LSIDTQADL
+1211 LSIAIQTDL

-1241 SGNIYSDGNTYL
+1241 SGNIYSDGNIYL

-1266 SIKADKQVYIKVENG
+1266 SIKADKQVYIEVKNG

-1514 TVSGVIG
+1514 TVSGIIG
-1521 NGKDTILDSAKDLV
+1521 NGKDTILDSAKDLI

-1540 IRAKDN
+1540 IRAKDD
-1546 IVLNAKNNLLML
+1546 IVLNAKNYLLML

-1564 YKFKTETTSKRKW
+1564 YKFRTETTSKRKW

-1588 EDNVYANPVEL
+1588 EENVYANPVEL

-1670 TSDYISDNREK
+1670 TSDYVSDNSEK

-1706 DIQTIGPVYLKGVQ
+1706 DIQTIGPVYLKGVK

-1876 ITSSEGNVLLQGDFG
+1876 IRSSEGNVLLQGDFG

-1915 TDSKSVNA
+1915 TDSKNINA

-1946 LKAIKEIPNLGRLIS
+1946 LKALKEIPNLGRLIS

-2008 NAAKSTG
+2008 NATKSTG

-2021 TTNIRAGKDITF
+2021 TTNIRAGKDIAF

-2057 ILIQASADKYATN
+2057 ILIQASADKYVTN

-2080 TLMGAEGVSG
+2080 TLMGIEGVSG

-2163 LKYGKDKDGKP
+2163 LKYGKDKDGNP

-2202 RESVKVKVGG
+2202 RESIKVKVGG

-2252 INVNGSVELNQR
+2252 INVNGSVEINQR

-2310 ERDNKVDETYGIGIE
+2310 EKSNRVDETYGIGIE

-2369 VEIEYKSER
+2369 IEIEYKSER

-2436 ADFTSLIPTEQY
+2436 ADYTSLIPTEQY

-2468 KIKMNEDGTPDIK
+2468 KIKMNEDGTLDIK

-2488 SEIEPDDEGKVYI
+2488 SEIKPDDEGKVYI

-2618 YGNKNK
+2618 YKDKNK

-2653 AINFPDFIG
+2653 AINFRDFIG
-2662 NDDKMYGVFGETKLI
+2662 NDDKIFGIFGESTLI
-2677 NYTDLGKT
+2677 NPENINRVKEHLWTDKLGNFFGAKAIFRRQT
-2685 NIGKENN
+2685 MAGLYLPEVLVNKNKDKDEYRYSIVVSEDIMGKIKYNYKD
-2692 SLIEKIKR
+2692 SIEKDATYLTVKGIEVVISDSH
-2700 GPIAKALGRKQEM
+2700 GTYTSDSPVIAE
-2713 PGLFVS
+2713 
-2719 RLFIA
+2719 
-2724 DKDDNDFKYSYDI
+2724 N
-2737 TVDDIRRIKANYINA
+2737 IN
-2752 KYQNE
+2752 
-2757 VFEDNDLINT
+2757 
-2767 IRYPHGVYTHIDPEK
+2767 
-2782 AEEKYNLAVMYRKA
+2782 NLLTDYRKA
-2796 SPVEKKVI
+2796 ITPEEKEKYKNEIISLYTKDQQNKV
-2804 EERMKAINKEVHD
+2804 N
-2817 YRLRLAIE
+2817 LAMY
-2825 GPPILINS
+2825 GPPIFPNS
-2833 PYLIKTVEDYRKD
+2833 PFLLKAVEDYKKD

-2859 KGLPKN
+2859 KNLPKN
-2865 GKMNNSPQPYT
+2865 KEININPQPYT
-2876 RKETPAIADINEYLN
+2876 RKEAQPTLGIEEYLKG
-2891 NLRKGVGL
+2891 LRKGVGL

>member
-139 KADLVMANRNGVYIN
+139 KADLVMANRNGVYVN

-176 DLVAINVSQG
+176 DLVTINVSQG

-280 NLVSVD
+280 DLVSVD

-439 ENKNTK
+439 ENKNQK
-445 NIAEVKNKEKGISIT
+445 DVEDDKNKEKGISIT

-506 LITGNIQELNADKL
+506 LITGNIQELN
-520 ENDGGKL
+520 
-527 LSTGKISG
+527 
-535 RVKEISNKNGEILG
+535 
-549 TETVKLI
+549 
-556 GDKLDNFSGLIKSN
+556 
-570 GKIAL
+570 
-575 DIKET
+575 
-580 SNIKGY
+580 
-586 ILSDGL
+586 
-592 TKEDIKKEE
+592 
-601 NKKNESNKNTEND
+601 
-614 EIKEKGISITGDLD
+614 
-628 NTEGIIRGREIS
+628 
-640 LGNVTGNNKGKID
+640 
-653 SLGALSFNGK
+653 
-663 IIVNKGGLIK
+663 
-673 GNIQELNT
+673 T
-681 DKLENDEGKLVS
+681 DKLE
-693 TEKIS
+693 
-698 GRVKEISNKNGE
+698 
-710 ILGTEIVK
+710 
-718 LIGDKL
+718 
-724 DNFSGLIKSNGKIAL
+724 
-739 DIKETSNVKGYIL
+739 
-752 SDGLT
+752 
-757 KEDVKKEENKKIES
+757 
-771 NKNTENDETKEKGIS
+771 
-786 ITGEL
+786 
-791 DNTEGVIRGRKV
+791 
-803 SLGNVIGNNK
+803 
-813 GKIDSLGALSFNGKI
+813 
-828 IVNKGG
+828 
-834 LITGNIQKLNIDKL
+834 
-848 INDGGK
+848 NDGGK

-979 LGALAFNGKI
+979 LGALSFNGKI

-997 TGNIQELNADKLE
+997 TGNIQKLNIDKLI
-1010 NDGGKLLST
+1010 NDGGKLVST
-1019 GKISGR
+1019 EKISGT

-1030 NKNGEILGTETVK
+1030 NKNGEILGVQTVT
-1043 LIGDKLDNLSGV
+1043 LVGDKLNNLSGV
-1055 IRSYGKIKLDEKDI
+1055 IRSYGKVKLNEKDV

-1080 ITKEQAQN
+1080 ITKEQAKN
-1088 WKVEEKF
+1088 WKVEEKVTEES
-1095 KEDKNKK
+1095 KENKK
-1102 DVNEKR
+1102 DIKEKQEKK

-1115 LNIGK
+1115 LNLGR

-1137 VEKIANNDGKIVSRG
+1137 TEKITNEDGKIVSRG

-1158 ANEYEYRGLVEGD
+1158 PNEYEYRGLVEGD

-1211 LSIDTQADL
+1211 LSIAIQTDL

-1241 SGNIYSDGNTYL
+1241 SGNIYSDGNIYL

-1266 SIKADKQVYIKVENG
+1266 SIKADKQVYIEVKNG

-1290 LDGVYRREDGV
+1290 LSGAYRREDGV

-1484 RRRKEDEKPEP
+1484 RRRKENEKPEP

-1514 TVSGVIG
+1514 TVSGIIG
-1521 NGKDTILDSAKDLV
+1521 NGKDTILDSAKDLI

-1540 IRAKDN
+1540 IRAKDD
-1546 IVLNAKNNLLML
+1546 IVLNAKNYLLML

-1564 YKFKTETTSKRKW
+1564 YKFRTETTSKRKW

-1670 TSDYISDNREK
+1670 TSDYVSDNSEK
-1681 YKHSQLYGEAG
+1681 YKHSQLYGDAG
-1692 VTLDSQGRL
+1692 VTLDSQGKL
-1701 RVEGV
+1701 RIQGV
-1706 DIQTIGPVYLKGVQ
+1706 DIQTIGPVYLKGVK

-1860 IVTPEKNILV
+1860 IVTPEKNTLV

-1876 ITSSEGNVLLQGDFG
+1876 IRSSEGNVLLQGDFG

-1915 TDSKSVNA
+1915 TDSKNINA

-1946 LKAIKEIPNLGRLIS
+1946 LKALKEIPNLGRVIS

-2021 TTNIRAGKDITF
+2021 TTNIRAGKDIAF

-2080 TLMGAEGVSG
+2080 TLMGIEGVSG

-2163 LKYGKDKDGKP
+2163 LKYGKDKDGNP

-2202 RESVKVKVGG
+2202 RESIKVKVGG

-2278 EKDKKDNDNS
+2278 EKDKKDKKDNDNS

-2347 VEGVNRD
+2347 VVGVNRD

-2425 ILRLERKLQTV
+2425 ILNFERKLQT
-2436 ADFTSLIPTEQY
+2436 ASDLTSLLPTEQY

-2565 SSLKIT
+2565 SSLKIN

-2612 NGIKLG
+2612 NGIKLS
-2618 YGNKNK
+2618 YKDKNK

-2653 AINFPDFIG
+2653 AINFLDFIG
-2662 NDDKMYGVFGETKLI
+2662 NDDKWFGIFGESTLI
-2677 NYTDLGKT
+2677 NPENINRAEKGLWTDKMGNFFGTKAIFRRQT
-2685 NIGKENN
+2685 IG
-2692 SLIEKIKR
+2692 
-2700 GPIAKALGRKQEM
+2700 
-2713 PGLFVS
+2713 GLYLPEV
-2719 RLFIA
+2719 LVNKNK
-2724 DKDDNDFKYSYDI
+2724 DKDEYRYSIVVGNKEIRTIQENYSKILNDGEMLSKKGIEMVISDSHGTYTFNSPVI
-2737 TVDDIRRIKANYINA
+2737 AENIN
-2752 KYQNE
+2752 
-2757 VFEDNDLINT
+2757 
-2767 IRYPHGVYTHIDPEK
+2767 
-2782 AEEKYNLAVMYRKA
+2782 NLLADYRKA
-2796 SPVEKKVI
+2796 ATPKEREKYKNEIISLYTKDQQNKV
-2804 EERMKAINKEVHD
+2804 N
-2817 YRLRLAIE
+2817 LAMY
-2825 GPPILINS
+2825 GPPIFTDS
-2833 PYLIKTVEDYRKD
+2833 PFLLKAVEDYKKD

-2859 KGLPKN
+2859 KGLSKN
-2865 GKMNNSPQPYT
+2865 
-2876 RKETPAIADINEYLN
+2876 KEKKL
-2891 NLRKGVGL
+2891 

>member
-1 MTDKKAL
+1 MTDKKVL

-22 ITFIMLLLFNFN
+22 ITFIMLLLFSFN

-139 KADLVMANRNGVYIN
+139 RADLVMANRNGVYVN

-280 NLVSVD
+280 DLVSVD

-372 IKINSNQIQNSGEI
+372 IKINANQIQNSGEI

-402 NGEIRSNQKIEINAK
+402 NGEIRSNQKIEINVK

-439 ENKNTK
+439 ENKNTE
-445 NIAEVKNKEKGISIT
+445 NIAEVKNKEKGINIT

-478 NVIGNNKGKIDS
+478 NV
-490 LGALAFNGK
+490 
-499 IIVNKGG
+499 
-506 LITGNIQELNADKL
+506 T
-520 ENDGGKL
+520 
-527 LSTGKISG
+527 
-535 RVKEISNKNGEILG
+535 
-549 TETVKLI
+549 
-556 GDKLDNFSGLIKSN
+556 
-570 GKIAL
+570 
-575 DIKET
+575 
-580 SNIKGY
+580 
-586 ILSDGL
+586 
-592 TKEDIKKEE
+592 
-601 NKKNESNKNTEND
+601 
-614 EIKEKGISITGDLD
+614 
-628 NTEGIIRGREIS
+628 
-640 LGNVTGNNKGKID
+640 
-653 SLGALSFNGK
+653 
-663 IIVNKGGLIK
+663 
-673 GNIQELNT
+673 
-681 DKLENDEGKLVS
+681 
-693 TEKIS
+693 
-698 GRVKEISNKNGE
+698 
-710 ILGTEIVK
+710 
-718 LIGDKL
+718 
-724 DNFSGLIKSNGKIAL
+724 
-739 DIKETSNVKGYIL
+739 
-752 SDGLT
+752 
-757 KEDVKKEENKKIES
+757 
-771 NKNTENDETKEKGIS
+771 
-786 ITGEL
+786 
-791 DNTEGVIRGRKV
+791 
-803 SLGNVIGNNK
+803 GNNK

-854 LLSTGKISGRVKEIS
+854 LVSTEKISGTVKEIS

-895 KSNGKIALDIK
+895 KSNGKIALDVK
-906 ETSNIK
+906 ETSNVK

-961 REVNLGNVIGNN
+961 REVNLGNVTGNN

-979 LGALAFNGKI
+979 LGALSFNGKI

-997 TGNIQELNADKLE
+997 TGNIQKLNIDKLI
-1010 NDGGKLLST
+1010 NDGGKLVST
-1019 GKISGR
+1019 EKISGT

-1030 NKNGEILGTETVK
+1030 NKNGEILGVQTVT
-1043 LIGDKLDNLSGV
+1043 LVGDKLNNLSGV
-1055 IRSYGKIKLDEKDI
+1055 IRSYGKVKLNEKDV

-1080 ITKEQAQN
+1080 ITKEQAKN
-1088 WKVEEKF
+1088 WKVEEKVTEES
-1095 KEDKNKK
+1095 KENKK
-1102 DVNEKR
+1102 DIKEKQEKK
-1108 EQTTGTL
+1108 EQITGTL
-1115 LNIGK
+1115 LNLGR

-1137 VEKIANNDGKIVSRG
+1137 TEKITNEDGKIVSRG

-1158 ANEYEYRGLVEGD
+1158 PNEYEYRGLVEGD

-1211 LSIDTQADL
+1211 LSIAIQTDL

-1241 SGNIYSDGNTYL
+1241 SGNIYSDGNIYL

-1266 SIKADKQVYIKVENG
+1266 SIKADKQVYIEVKNG

-1471 TEMREVKPERKWW
+1471 TEMREAKPERKWW
-1484 RRRKEDEKPEP
+1484 RRRKENEKPEP

-1514 TVSGVIG
+1514 TVSGIIG
-1521 NGKDTILDSAKDLV
+1521 NGKDTILDSAKDLI

-1540 IRAKDN
+1540 IRAKDD
-1546 IVLNAKNNLLML
+1546 IVLNAKNYLLML

-1564 YKFKTETTSKRKW
+1564 YKFRTETTSKRKW

-1670 TSDYISDNREK
+1670 TSDYVSDNSEK

-1706 DIQTIGPVYLKGVQ
+1706 DIQTIGPVYLKGVK

-1846 GVEGTYNKSNEGKT
+1846 GVEGTYNKSNEGKI

-1876 ITSSEGNVLLQGDFG
+1876 IRSSEGNVLLQGDFG

-2021 TTNIRAGKDITF
+2021 TTNIRAGKDIAF

-2057 ILIQASADKYATN
+2057 ILIQASADKYVTN

-2080 TLMGAEGVSG
+2080 TLMGIEGVSG

-2163 LKYGKDKDGKP
+2163 LKYGKDKDGNP

-2298 KNSND
+2298 KNSDD

-2425 ILRLERKLQTV
+2425 ISKVESKLAPINDIV
-2436 ADFTSLIPTEQY
+2436 SIFPTGEY
-2448 HGGIFEQLVRRKD
+2448 DGGILEQIVKLVRKDKTPIIEIAIRK
-2461 QVKLIGI
+2461 
-2468 KIKMNEDGTPDIK
+2468 NEDGTPSINLEEK
-2481 LARKKKL
+2481 RKL
-2488 SEIEPDDEGKVYI
+2488 SEVGVDENGKKQKTVQV
-2501 FGNGIRETE
+2501 FVNGIRERRTD
-2510 EGAVRNAILKSM
+2510 AVRNAILKSM
-2522 SPENLERY
+2522 SPENLEKYNR
-2530 KSGKTVEIA
+2530 GETVKIA
-2539 LIYNPTRGLVA
+2539 LIYNQTRGLVA
-2550 DGLECVAGKLCDGSK
+2550 DGLECVVGKVFDGSW
-2565 SSLKIT
+2565 SSFYIAT
-2571 TNVSKET
+2571 GVSRG
-2578 ATILATRDRNVTYI
+2578 ATIAFASGDKSVNYDTGT
-2592 YNMYSQG
+2592 YSQG
-2599 NIVGLGAFNWLQD
+2599 NIVTVGAFNKLK
-2612 NGIKLG
+2612 NNNIKLG
-2618 YGNKNK
+2618 NEETS
-2624 FLVGMFGSPIMR
+2624 FLLRMYGSPTKKSTMVS
-2636 DLIAGFGEPLN
+2636 FEEPL
-2647 FTFRGS
+2647 GIKVIAS
-2653 AINFPDFIG
+2653 AANMTDFVAHSKKSLGI
-2662 NDDKMYGVFGETKLI
+2662 FGETKLVNLANVDKVKNNKI
-2677 NYTDLGKT
+2677 QNILGVLPVLKVFT
-2685 NIGKENN
+2685 KETGAGL
-2692 SLIEKIKR
+2692 SLPQLNDEKKEKDDYKYSIVTGIEKIEQIQKNYSKILPKDMR
-2700 GPIAKALGRKQEM
+2700 LSDKGIESLISYSHGTYTYESAAIAESIGKKLEEYKVVSPARKGE
-2713 PGLFVS
+2713 LEKE
-2719 RLFIA
+2719 I
-2724 DKDDNDFKYSYDI
+2724 KDLY
-2737 TVDDIRRIKANYINA
+2737 IKDQVNKINLMI
-2752 KYQNE
+2752 Y
-2757 VFEDNDLINT
+2757 
-2767 IRYPHGVYTHIDPEK
+2767 
-2782 AEEKYNLAVMYRKA
+2782 
-2796 SPVEKKVI
+2796 
-2804 EERMKAINKEVHD
+2804 
-2817 YRLRLAIE
+2817 
-2825 GPPILINS
+2825 GPPILNDS
-2833 PYLIKTVEDYRKD
+2833 PFLLEEVNEYNREEFGKK
-2846 ELRKEYGYGNYQD
+2846 YGYGNYQD
-2859 KGLPKN
+2859 KGLPKTKEIN
-2865 GKMNNSPQPYT
+2865 MSPQSYVKKKNST
-2876 RKETPAIADINEYLN
+2876 IVDINEYLG
-2891 NLRKGVGL
+2891 NLRKGVDR

>member
-139 KADLVMANRNGVYIN
+139 KADLVMANRNGVYVN

-280 NLVSVD
+280 DLVSVD

-439 ENKNTK
+439 ENKNQK
-445 NIAEVKNKEKGISIT
+445 DVEDDKNKEKGISIT

-506 LITGNIQELNADKL
+506 LITGNIQELNTDKL

-535 RVKEISNKNGEILG
+535 RVKEISNKNGGILG

-592 TKEDIKKEE
+592 TKEDVKKEE
-601 NKKNESNKNTEND
+601 NKNQKDVEDDKN
-614 EIKEKGISITGDLD
+614 KEKGISITGDLD
-628 NTEGIIRGREIS
+628 NTEGVIRGRE
-640 LGNVTGNNKGKID
+640 
-653 SLGALSFNGK
+653 
-663 IIVNKGGLIK
+663 VN
-673 GNIQELNT
+673 
-681 DKLENDEGKLVS
+681 
-693 TEKIS
+693 
-698 GRVKEISNKNGE
+698 
-710 ILGTEIVK
+710 
-718 LIGDKL
+718 
-724 DNFSGLIKSNGKIAL
+724 
-739 DIKETSNVKGYIL
+739 
-752 SDGLT
+752 
-757 KEDVKKEENKKIES
+757 
-771 NKNTENDETKEKGIS
+771 
-786 ITGEL
+786 
-791 DNTEGVIRGRKV
+791 
-803 SLGNVIGNNK
+803 LGNVIGNNK

-854 LLSTGKISGRVKEIS
+854 LVSTEKISGTVKEIS
-869 NKNGEILGTET
+869 NKNGEILGVQT
-880 VKLIGDK
+880 VTLVGDK
-887 LDNFSGLI
+887 LN
-895 KSNGKIALDIK
+895 
-906 ETSNIK
+906 
-912 GYILSDGLTKEDI
+912 
-925 KKEENKNQK
+925 
-934 DIEDDKNKEKGIN
+934 
-947 ITGDLDNTEGVIRG
+947 
-961 REVNLGNVIGNN
+961 
-973 KGKIDS
+973 
-979 LGALAFNGKI
+979 
-989 IVNKGGLI
+989 
-997 TGNIQELNADKLE
+997 
-1010 NDGGKLLST
+1010 
-1019 GKISGR
+1019 
-1025 VKEIS
+1025 
-1030 NKNGEILGTETVK
+1030 
-1043 LIGDKLDNLSGV
+1043 NLSGV
-1055 IRSYGKIKLDEKDI
+1055 IRSYGKVKLNEKDV

-1108 EQTTGTL
+1108 EQTIGTL

-1126 IIASLSQTTVN
+1126 TIASLSQTTVN

-1211 LSIDTQADL
+1211 LSIATQADFY
-1220 RNAKDISA
+1220 NTKDISA
-1228 TNLLSITAKNIEN
+1228 RNLLSITAENIEN

-1266 SIKADKQVYIKVENG
+1266 SIKADKQVYIEVKNG
-1281 RVVNGTAKY
+1281 KVVNGTEKY
-1290 LDGVYRREDGV
+1290 LSGAYRREDGV

-1382 ISGTEITRVIA
+1382 ISGAEITRVIA

-1670 TSDYISDNREK
+1670 TSDYVSDNSEK
-1681 YKHSQLYGEAG
+1681 YKHSQLYGDAG
-1692 VTLDSQGRL
+1692 VTLDSQGKL
-1701 RVEGV
+1701 RIQGV
-1706 DIQTIGPVYLKGVQ
+1706 DIQTIGPVYLKGVK

-1876 ITSSEGNVLLQGDFG
+1876 IRSSEGNVLLQGDFG

-1915 TDSKSVNA
+1915 TDSKNINA

-1946 LKAIKEIPNLGRLIS
+1946 LKALKEIPNLGRVIS

-2021 TTNIRAGKDITF
+2021 TTNIRAGKDIAF

-2057 ILIQASADKYATN
+2057 ILIQASTDKYATN

-2080 TLMGAEGVSG
+2080 TLMGIEGVSG

-2163 LKYGKDKDGKP
+2163 LKYGKDKDGNP

-2252 INVNGSVELNQR
+2252 INVNGSVEINQR

-2298 KNSND
+2298 KNSDD

-2347 VEGVNRD
+2347 VVGVNRD

-2401 FNEKA
+2401 FNEKI
-2406 LGKSRPDYEIKFRN
+2406 LKNPKEDYEIKFRN

-2425 ILRLERKLQTV
+2425 ILNFERKLQT
-2436 ADFTSLIPTEQY
+2436 ASDLTSLLPTEQY

-2488 SEIEPDDEGKVYI
+2488 SEIEPDDEGKVYV

-2539 LIYNPTRGLVA
+2539 LIYNPTRGFVA

-2618 YGNKNK
+2618 YKDKNK

-2653 AINFPDFIG
+2653 AINFRDFIG
-2662 NDDKMYGVFGETKLI
+2662 NDDKIFGIFGESTLI
-2677 NYTDLGKT
+2677 NPENINRVKEHLWTDKLG
-2685 NIGKENN
+2685 NFFG
-2692 SLIEKIKR
+2692 
-2700 GPIAKALGRKQEM
+2700 AKAIFRRQTM
-2713 PGLFVS
+2713 AGLYLPEISNNKDKNKDEYRYSMVVGNKEIEGIQQNYSKILNLNEILLNEGVEILISDSHGTYTFNSPV
-2719 RLFIA
+2719 IA
-2724 DKDDNDFKYSYDI
+2724 EN
-2737 TVDDIRRIKANYINA
+2737 IN
-2752 KYQNE
+2752 
-2757 VFEDNDLINT
+2757 
-2767 IRYPHGVYTHIDPEK
+2767 
-2782 AEEKYNLAVMYRKA
+2782 NLLADYRKA
-2796 SPVEKKVI
+2796 AAPKEREKYKNEIISLYTKDQQNKV
-2804 EERMKAINKEVHD
+2804 N
-2817 YRLRLAIE
+2817 LAMY
-2825 GPPILINS
+2825 GPPIFTDS
-2833 PYLIKTVEDYRKD
+2833 PFLLKAVEDYKKD

-2859 KGLPKN
+2859 KNLPKN
-2865 GKMNNSPQPYT
+2865 KEININPQPYT
-2876 RKETPAIADINEYLN
+2876 RKEAQPTLGIKEYLKG
-2891 NLRKGVGL
+2891 LREGVGL

>member
-1 MTDKKAL
+1 MTDKKVL

-22 ITFIMLLLFNFN
+22 ITFIMLLLFSFN

-139 KADLVMANRNGVYIN
+139 RADLVMANRNGVYVN

-280 NLVSVD
+280 DLVSVD

-417 ETSNVKGYILSDGLT
+417 ETSNIKGYILSDGLT

-439 ENKNTK
+439 ENKNTE
-445 NIAEVKNKEKGISIT
+445 NIAEVKNKEKGINIT

-478 NVIGNNKGKIDS
+478 NVTGNNKGKIDS
-490 LGALAFNGK
+490 LGALSFNGK

-527 LSTGKISG
+527 LSTGKIRG

-575 DIKET
+575 DVKET
-580 SNIKGY
+580 SNVKGY

-601 NKKNESNKNTEND
+601 NKNQKDIEDDKN
-614 EIKEKGISITGDLD
+614 KEKGISITGDLD
-628 NTEGIIRGREIS
+628 NTEGVIRGREIS

-673 GNIQELNT
+673 GNIQELNA

-693 TEKIS
+693 T
-698 GRVKEISNKNGE
+698 
-710 ILGTEIVK
+710 
-718 LIGDKL
+718 
-724 DNFSGLIKSNGKIAL
+724 GKI
-739 DIKETSNVKGYIL
+739 
-752 SDGLT
+752 
-757 KEDVKKEENKKIES
+757 
-771 NKNTENDETKEKGIS
+771 
-786 ITGEL
+786 
-791 DNTEGVIRGRKV
+791 R
-803 SLGNVIGNNK
+803 
-813 GKIDSLGALSFNGKI
+813 
-828 IVNKGG
+828 
-834 LITGNIQKLNIDKL
+834 
-848 INDGGK
+848 
-854 LLSTGKISGRVKEIS
+854 GRVKEIS

-887 LDNFSGLI
+887 LNNFSGLI
-895 KSNGKIALDIK
+895 KSNGKIALDVK
-906 ETSNIK
+906 ETSNVK

-961 REVNLGNVIGNN
+961 RKVSLGNVTGNN

-979 LGALAFNGKI
+979 LGALSFNGKI

-997 TGNIQELNADKLE
+997 TGNIQKLNIDKLI
-1010 NDGGKLLST
+1010 NDGGKLVST
-1019 GKISGR
+1019 EKISGT

-1030 NKNGEILGTETVK
+1030 NKNGEILGVQTVT
-1043 LIGDKLDNLSGV
+1043 LVGDKLNNLSGV
-1055 IRSYGKIKLDEKDI
+1055 IRSYGKVKLNEKDV

-1080 ITKEQAQN
+1080 ITKEQAKN
-1088 WKVEEKF
+1088 WKVEEKVTEES
-1095 KEDKNKK
+1095 KENKK
-1102 DVNEKR
+1102 DIKEKQEKK

-1115 LNIGK
+1115 LNLGR

-1137 VEKIANNDGKIVSRG
+1137 TEKITNEDGKIVSRG

-1158 ANEYEYRGLVEGD
+1158 PNEYEYRGLVEGD

-1211 LSIDTQADL
+1211 LSIAIQTDL

-1241 SGNIYSDGNTYL
+1241 SGNIYSDGNIYL

-1266 SIKADKQVYIKVENG
+1266 SIKADKQVYIEVKNG

-1290 LDGVYRREDGV
+1290 LSGAYRREDGV

-1484 RRRKEDEKPEP
+1484 RRRKENEKPEP

-1564 YKFKTETTSKRKW
+1564 YKFKTETTSKRRRFG
-1577 GRKKTTTKTWI
+1577 GRKTTTKTWI
-1588 EDNVYANPVEL
+1588 EDNIYANPVEL

-1681 YKHSQLYGEAG
+1681 YKHSQLYGDAG
-1692 VTLDSQGRL
+1692 VTLDSQGKL
-1701 RVEGV
+1701 RIQGV
-1706 DIQTIGPVYLKGVQ
+1706 DIQTIGPVYLKGVK

-1791 SVGSKI
+1791 SVGSKV

-1860 IVTPEKNILV
+1860 IVTPEKNTLV

-1891 AKENIGITAE
+1891 VKENIGITAE

-1915 TDSKSVNA
+1915 TDSKNINA

-1946 LKAIKEIPNLGRLIS
+1946 LKALKEIPNLGRLIS

-2021 TTNIRAGKDITF
+2021 TTNIRAGKDIAF

-2057 ILIQASADKYATN
+2057 ILIQASADKYVTN

-2080 TLMGAEGVSG
+2080 TLMGIEGVSG

-2163 LKYGKDKDGKP
+2163 LKYGKDKDGNP

-2252 INVNGSVELNQR
+2252 INVNGKVELNQR

-2401 FNEKA
+2401 FNEKI
-2406 LGKSRPDYEIKFRN
+2406 LKNPKEDYEIKFRN

-2488 SEIEPDDEGKVYI
+2488 SEIKPDDEGKVYI

-2539 LIYNPTRGLVA
+2539 LIYNPTRGFVA

-2618 YGNKNK
+2618 YKDKNK
-2624 FLVGMFGSPIMR
+2624 FLVGMFGSPIAR
-2636 DLIAGFGEPLN
+2636 NLIVGFEDNLS

-2653 AINFPDFIG
+2653 AINFRDFIG
-2662 NDDKMYGVFGETKLI
+2662 NDDKIFGIFGESTLI
-2677 NYTDLGKT
+2677 NPENINRVKEHLWTDKLGNFFGTKAILRRET
-2685 NIGKENN
+2685 IG
-2692 SLIEKIKR
+2692 
-2700 GPIAKALGRKQEM
+2700 
-2713 PGLFVS
+2713 GLYLPEV
-2719 RLFIA
+2719 LVNKNK
-2724 DKDDNDFKYSYDI
+2724 DKDEYRYSMVVGNKEIEGIQQNYSKILNLNEILSKKGIEMVISDSHGTYTFNSPVIAENINNLLTDYRRAI
-2737 TVDDIRRIKANYINA
+2737 T
-2752 KYQNE
+2752 
-2757 VFEDNDLINT
+2757 
-2767 IRYPHGVYTHIDPEK
+2767 PE
-2782 AEEKYNLAVMYRKA
+2782 EREKYKNEIISLYTKDQQNKVNLAMY
-2796 SPVEKKVI
+2796 
-2804 EERMKAINKEVHD
+2804 
-2817 YRLRLAIE
+2817 
-2825 GPPILINS
+2825 GPPIFTDS
-2833 PYLIKTVEDYRKD
+2833 PFLLKAVEDYKKD

-2859 KGLPKN
+2859 KNLPKN
-2865 GKMNNSPQPYT
+2865 KEININPQPYT
-2876 RKETPAIADINEYLN
+2876 RKEAQPTLGIKEYLKG
-2891 NLRKGVGL
+2891 LREGVGL